1 MNKNNKGFDWYTSRQ
16 RFSIRKFHFGAASI
30 LLGVSLVLGTGTK
43 VSASEEILVSPL
55 GQEVVVSEGRSD
67 GLPLSEE
74 VSPET
79 SSIFPVSEDV
89 KEEVVTDQIQP
100 ADVLQSEEVQ
110 SDPNHPVEEEVL
122 SRQAVISYTV
132 RYIDPTNEV
141 ISSETLSIELT
152 TVDQQASYSLV
163 VAPTLPEGYRLVV
176 DQDAQQTVDILEGV
190 ENLITFRI
198 EKIDSGSTELTEEVA
213 PSQEFTVS
221 QPSSA
226 SVEGKAEETVVVEE
240 AVKTEVSV
248 PISPSLTELSKEFVE
263 PVNERTVHIPY
274 KVVQTDVE
282 TGEEKKLGQVGYV
295 SVTTTD
301 EVAKT
306 EVTVTADKLDSGY
319 RLADGQPNVITKVV
333 AENETNILSFAVTR
347 KKDEKDNPLTETTV
361 AASGDAEGTSGF
373 RAIPGENRTAFSG
386 NQNFKNYQG
395 FSREKLL
402 NQITWIDFSDASTIS
417 GTGTA
422 PNQADNNKLAPSLRI
437 GTKFKK
443 VIAPGYEVT
452 LEVIGL
458 KPFEATEIYKERIAG
473 TDREQ
478 YFNANRKNHVI
489 ATGERAEIIAVKQ
502 DKTWSQAAR
511 QGLNFGEKA
520 VTLQSHKDG
529 GNVGVIFR
537 GSATYL
543 GNSVPINFVLMES
556 EEAKREELV
565 IFTTNG
571 ENFELLGELSNNLTL
586 SSYSPVTTGY
596 FHDTNRFENV
606 TFPNNWA
613 ARFNAVD
620 YVNVGTPESIATAG
634 QTLSEGSMTIVD
646 GLGTK
651 VFGPVTNRMKSKVSP
666 NEEYSTPI
674 VLTKNAS
681 EVGMFITSLGRQSAM
696 IGVMVYD
703 EGDAPASY
711 GEGKHAL
718 NLNVADKN
726 PFLGTVMADLDFVPE
741 AIPADAAPW
750 YRDELINQW
759 DEGPIQLLGAS
770 NAAKNNNNYT
780 LHHSS
785 NGSYELKLQASAN
798 GNPKAHMQGWID
810 FNNNGIFD
818 EGEASGVVE
827 VTSANTYT
835 LNFTGIPQITDTDLT
850 KLGVRVRIAVDRN
863 DILTP
868 HLTALSG
875 EVEDF
880 QVQLTHP
887 PRGTKKETSAS
898 QGETQRA
905 TVEFFAYGRNAYEST
920 AAKIDETIPPSI
932 VKEDGQLVQDSEL
945 VDGYYVVP
953 GEGRYKITAN
963 GKNVDVEFIPEVNF
977 VTKRTDGSIVKQA
990 KGITIRRTGTVVD
1003 KAGTAAYTTG
1013 WTATTDVHGIA
1024 NISEQTNTMDG
1035 RYIPHVVAVV
1045 PSGVDATS
1053 SAVQGAVQTG
1063 RPTFVPGTI
1072 STGAQV
1078 PMDPNTT
1085 KLLDDGSNPV
1095 DATTAYA
1102 MVNGVRT
1109 AVGEY
1114 RISSTDGTVTYT
1126 PNDEG
1131 KRYIGSLL
1139 PVTVQAKDVNG
1150 SAATATYT
1158 PTITPLSPSAVAAT
1172 SVGLQGKQ
1180 QTGRPTFTKGSAID
1194 GVGELVPSSLTLLD
1208 ASGQPATR
1216 VDVPNQ
1222 GSYVLNPDGS
1232 ITFTPLPDYYGSP
1245 TPVNVRQADSNGS
1258 TVVTTYSP
1266 IVIEVRPIADPD
1278 KTYGLK
1284 GAEQTSRS
1292 DYFTAG
1298 QIDLN
1303 GDKVYDPTT
1312 EVVALNPASRKLIN
1326 QQGQEVDSVQ
1336 VAGEGVYRLNGDGT
1350 ITFTPE
1356 PDFVG
1361 LANGV
1366 TITIADVNGTKVST
1380 TYVPKVIDVPEDEL
1394 KETVKRTIRYVYADS
1409 REASASVEKVLEYT
1423 RTATA
1428 DPLTG
1433 EISYSPWESTDND
1446 FPLVI
1451 SPVIPNYRASQDK
1464 VEKRTDV
1471 PAEAVDE
1478 TITIVY
1484 SELDKQLATFTYRVV
1499 DGPELAKEQEIGY
1512 SSAPIT
1518 YTTDAKIAEIIARGY
1533 ELVEDGFANEANK
1546 SFDTD
1551 TARVQNWDILFR
1563 PKTIVTTP
1571 DQPKTPGDQVDPSN
1585 PDSPRWEEVTK
1596 TITRTVSY
1604 KLNTV
1609 DGPEAPGTSSQT
1621 NTVTFERTG
1630 TYNFVSNQI
1639 TYTAWVAKDGDATLE
1654 GHPLPDVLGYTATK
1668 ATANDEEVLPLSTTR
1683 NKTVSHLDN
1692 NITEIVV
1699 YTPDAQLGKISFIN
1713 VTDPSQEVLVKEI
1726 PLTGKTG
1733 DKFTVD
1739 TAAIIDE
1746 FRQQG
1751 YEVSDISNY
1760 DKEGLFSPDPNSHDE
1775 FIYHLTER
1783 VVPVDPSNPPTPGTP
1798 VDPNNPDGPKWPDSV
1813 NGIVT
1818 KDEVKRTI
1826 SYVDEAGAPV
1836 SSIFEDTVSFT
1847 RTATVNLVTGAV
1859 NLGSWEAVN
1868 SDKELAGNPLPTI
1881 AGYSIKGA
1889 TSDSLVAE
1897 ATVTENPRTVEA
1909 EAPDIVEVVTYQKDK
1924 QEAIIRFVDVTNPQA
1939 RNELNTI
1946 TLSGKSSEEIGYDVT
1961 PLVNLYEKAGY
1972 QVSNKQAYSPAIL
1985 YDTEKDVTQEFIFEL
2000 VQKTTTTTPDN
2011 PQTPGTPVD
2020 PTNPDGP
2027 RWEEVT
2033 KTITRTVAYKLDTV
2047 DGQPAPT
2054 TETKTNSVTFERTGS
2069 YNHVTK
2075 QVTYTDWVAK
2085 DGDSTLE
2092 GQTLPL
2098 VTGYVAVT
2106 ATRNSQA
2113 VSPSA
2118 TAEAI
2123 EARATTDNVD
2133 EIVVYKALSSWT
2145 ITPPPGTDP
2154 VPPIPY
2160 GNHPTDPTKPADPTP
2175 TPAIPKVDGYV
2186 PVGPDGNELP
2196 KDPDGNYIPPV
2207 PTDPTQPTVITYKAL
2222 EQKAVIQYLEEG
2234 SNKVLSPAD
2243 EVKGKSGEP
2252 IDYSTAETIALI
2264 EERGYELVQDNFP
2277 TNATYDRDTTSP
2289 QVYTVVFREK
2299 VVTTTPDNPQ
2309 TPGTPVD
2316 PNNPDGPRW
2325 EEVTKTITRTV
2336 AYKLDT
2342 VDGQPAPTTET
2353 KTNSVTFERTGS
2365 YNHVTKQVTYTDWV
2379 AKDGD
2384 STLEGQ
2390 TLPLVTGYVA
2400 VTATRNSQAV
2410 SPSATAEAI
2419 EASATTDNVDE
2430 IVVYKALS
2438 SWTITPPPGT
2448 DPVPPIPYDNHPTD
2462 PTKPA
2467 DPTPTPAIPKVDGYV
2482 PVGPDGNELPK
2493 DPDGNYIP
2501 PVPTDPTQ
2509 PTVITYKAVEQKA
2522 VIQYLEE
2529 GSNKVLSPAD
2539 EVKGKSGEPIDYST
2553 AETIAL
2559 IEERGYELVQDNFP
2573 TNATYDR
2580 DTTSPQVYTVVFRE
2594 KVVTTTPDNPQ
2605 TPGTPVDPNNPD
2617 GPRWEEVTKT
2627 ITRTVAY
2634 KLDTV
2639 DGQPAPTTETKT
2651 NSVTF
2656 ERTGSYNHVT
2666 KQVTYTDWV
2675 AKDNDSTLEGQAL
2688 PLVTGYVA
2696 VTATRNSQTVTPSAT
2711 AEAIEASATT
2721 DNVDEIV
2728 VYKALSSW
2736 TITPPPG
2743 TDPVPPIPYD
2753 NHPTDP
2759 TKPADPTPTPAIPKV
2774 DGYVPVGPDGNELP
2788 KDPDGNY
2795 IPPVPTDPTQPTV
2808 ITYKAVEQKAVIQY
2822 LEEGSNKVLS
2832 PADEVKGKSG
2842 EPIDYSTAE
2851 TIALIEERGYE
2862 LVQDNFPTNAT
2873 FDRDTTSPQ
2882 VYTVVFREKVV
2893 TTTPDNPQ
2901 TPGTPVDPTNPDGP
2915 KWPDGLKESDLNQ
2928 TVTRTIKYQYED
2940 GSEAQPD
2947 VVETLTYKRT
2957 ATVNLVTKVVTYGNW
2972 TSIDDDFDKVDTPAI
2987 VGYTPDKASVAA
2999 VQDVPATAIDT
3010 EVTITYVKD
3019 GQKATITYQ
3028 DENDQQLGGI
3038 DEVTGKSGE
3047 PINYTTT
3054 ARITELTN
3062 QGYEVVT
3069 DGFTKEGGQVFDTD
3083 KDTPQTFTVIVK
3095 AKVVSIT
3102 PDTPQTPGTPVDPNN
3117 PDGPKWPDG
3126 LKESDLNK
3134 TVIRTILYKYENETS
3149 VLAED
3154 GSPRIVKQVV
3164 NFQRTAKVNI
3174 VTGSVTYGEW
3184 SESKTVPAVDSP
3196 VIKGYIT
3203 DTSVVPALTITAND
3217 NDQTITVVYRE
3228 IGSWIPNIPG
3238 QPVTPIPY
3246 PNHPTDPTKPGDEV
3260 PTLPHFPGFIP
3271 VGPDGVT
3278 PLPPVDPDDP
3288 SKGYELPPIPTD
3300 PGVDT
3305 PINYVPEAPK
3315 SSTVTVK
3322 YVDES
3327 GKDLLPPIVTEGKV
3341 GDSYT
3346 SEGKVIKG
3354 YLLKE
3359 VPSNATGTMVEGGT
3373 VVTYVYVPIG
3383 SWIPNIPGQ
3392 PVTPIPYPNHPTDPT
3407 KPGDEVPTL
3416 PHVPGF
3422 IPVGPD
3428 GVTPLPPVDPDDPSK
3443 GYELPPIPTDP
3454 GVDTPISYVPEAPK
3468 STMVTVKYMDES
3480 GKDLLPPIVT
3490 EGKVGDSYTSEGKV
3504 IKGYLLKEVPSNAT
3518 GTMVEGGTVVTYV
3531 YVPIGSWIPN
3541 IPGQPVTPIPY
3552 PNHPTD
3558 PTKPGD
3564 EVPTLP
3570 HVPGFIPV
3578 GPDGVPP
3585 LPPVDPDDPS
3595 KGYELP
3601 PIPTD
3606 PGVDTPINY
3615 VPEVPKSTTVTV
3627 KYVDESGK
3635 DLLPPVVTEGKV
3647 GDSYTSEGKV
3657 IKGYLLKEVP
3667 SNGTGTM
3674 VEGGTVVT
3682 YVYVP
3687 IGSWVPNIPGQP
3699 VTPIPYPNHPT
3710 DPTKPGDEV
3719 PTLPHVPGF
3728 IPVGPDGVTPLP
3740 PVDPDDPSKGYEL
3753 PPIPTDPGVDT
3764 PINYVPE
3771 APKSTTVT
3779 VKYVDESGKELI
3791 PSTQLEGKVGDSY
3804 TSEGKVIKGYLLKEV
3819 PSNAT
3824 GTMVEGG
3831 TVVTYVY
3838 VPIGSWV
3845 PNIPGQPVTPIPYPN
3860 HPTDPTKPGNEVP
3873 TLPHVPG
3880 FIPVGPDGVTPLPPV
3895 DPDDPNKGYELPPIP
3910 TDPGVDTPINYV
3922 PEAPKSTT
3930 VTVKY
3935 VDESGKE
3942 LIPSTQLEG
3951 KVGDSYTS
3959 EGKVIKGYLLKEV
3972 PSNATGTMVE
3982 GGTVVTYVY
3991 VPIGSWVPN
4000 IPGQPV
4006 TPIPYPN
4013 HPTDPTKPRDE
4024 VPTLPHVPGFIP
4036 VGPDGVTPL
4045 RPVDPED
4052 PSKGYELP
4060 PIPTDPG
4067 VDTPISYVPE
4077 APKST
4082 TVTVKYVDE
4091 SGKELI
4097 PSTQLEGKV
4106 GDSYTSEGKVIK
4118 GYLLKEVPSNATGTM
4133 VEGGTVVTYV
4143 YVPIGSWVPN
4153 IPGQPVTP
4161 IPYPNHPT
4169 DPTKPGDE
4177 VPTLPHVPG
4186 FIPVGPDGVTPLP
4199 PVDPDDPSKG
4209 YELPPIPTDPGVDT
4223 PITYV
4228 PEVPKVIAK
4237 PSPPK
4242 ASPIVPSVV
4251 QHATKSEA
4259 LPNTGEVDSS
4269 VLSLLGLSMLT
4280 ATKIGLKKRRVD

>member
-1 MNKNNKGFDWYTSRQ
+1 MSNKPNRRNRGFDWYSLRQ
-16 RFSIRKFHFGAASI
+16 RFSIRKYHFGAASVF
-30 LLGVSLVLGTGTK
+30 LGVAIASLATGPL
-43 VSASEEILVSPL
+43 AQAEEIDLSTQPAVEVPVPETPPAELPVEVPEVPVVESLPSPEPEASVL
-55 GQEVVVSEGRSD
+55 EAPVAPAEVVPEVTAEPVAPEAPAAPEVEVPVERQAGIVYHASYV
-67 GLPLSEE
+67 EE
-74 VSPET
+74 T
-79 SSIFPVSEDV
+79 T
-89 KEEVVTDQIQP
+89 KEEVGKGKP
-100 ADVLQSEEVQ
+100 
-110 SDPNHPVEEEVL
+110 
-122 SRQAVISYTV
+122 QATI
-132 RYIDPTNEV
+132 
-141 ISSETLSIELT
+141 
-152 TVDQQASYSLV
+152 
-163 VAPTLPEGYRLVV
+163 
-176 DQDAQQTVDILEGV
+176 
-190 ENLITFRI
+190 
-198 EKIDSGSTELTEEVA
+198 
-213 PSQEFTVS
+213 
-221 QPSSA
+221 
-226 SVEGKAEETVVVEE
+226 
-240 AVKTEVSV
+240 
-248 PISPSLTELSKEFVE
+248 
-263 PVNERTVHIPY
+263 
-274 KVVQTDVE
+274 
-282 TGEEKKLGQVGYV
+282 
-295 SVTTTD
+295 VTTT
-301 EVAKT
+301 EEKASA
-306 EVTVTADKLDSGY
+306 EVTVTADYLPKGY
-319 RLADGQPNVITKVV
+319 ELSDPAKTNVTATVHEGQANPVAFSVRPVAVPETKVV
-333 AENETNILSFAVTR
+333 
-347 KKDEKDNPLTETTV
+347 TEGYT
-361 AASGDAEGTSGF
+361 GF

-395 FSREKLL
+395 FSRDKLL

-437 GTKFKK
+437 GTKYKK

-478 YFNANRKNHVI
+478 YFNANRKNHII
-489 ATGERAEIIAVKQ
+489 ATGEQAEIIAVKQ
-502 DKTWSQAAR
+502 DQTWSQAAR

-520 VTLQSHKDG
+520 VTLQSNKDG

-543 GNSVPINFVLMES
+543 GKSVPINFVMMES

-634 QTLSEGSMTIVD
+634 QTISEGSMTIVD

-674 VLTKNAS
+674 LLTKNAS

-770 NAAKNNNNYT
+770 DAAKNNNNYT

-818 EGEASGVVE
+818 DGEASGVVE
-827 VTSANTYT
+827 VTSAKTYT

-905 TVEFFAYGRNAYEST
+905 TVEFFAYGKNAYEST

-977 VTKRTDGSIVKQA
+977 VTKRKDGSIVKQA

-1045 PSGVDATS
+1045 PSGIDATS

-1085 KLLDDGSNPV
+1085 KLLDDSSNPV

-1180 QTGRPTFTKGSAID
+1180 QTGRPTFAKGTTID

-1222 GSYVLNPDGS
+1222 GSYVLKPDGS

-1266 IVIEVRPIADPD
+1266 NVIEVRPIADPD

-1292 DYFTAG
+1292 DFFTAG

-1303 GDKVYDPTT
+1303 GDKRYDQAT

-1326 QQGQEVDSVQ
+1326 QQGQEVDRVQ
-1336 VAGEGVYRLNGDGT
+1336 VAGEGEYLLNGDGT

-1394 KETVKRTIRYVYADS
+1394 RETVTRTIHYVYADGS
-1409 REASASVEKVLEYT
+1409 EASSSVEKVLEYT

-1428 DPLTG
+1428 NPLTG
-1433 EISYSPWESTDND
+1433 EISYSPWVSTDND
-1446 FPLVI
+1446 FPLVT
-1451 SPVIPNYRASQDK
+1451 SPDIPNYTASQDK
-1464 VEKRTDV
+1464 VEERRDV

-1484 SELDKQLATFTYRVV
+1484 RDDRQLATFTYRVV
-1499 DGPELAKEQEIGY
+1499 DGPELAKDQEIGY
-1512 SSAPIT
+1512 SSKPIT
-1518 YTTDAKIAEIIARGY
+1518 YTTAAKIAEIIARGY

-1639 TYTAWVAKDGDATLE
+1639 TYTNWVAKDGDATLE
-1654 GHPLPDVLGYTATK
+1654 GHALPDVLGYTATK

-1683 NKTVSHLDN
+1683 NKTVTHLDN

-1713 VTDPSQEVLVKEI
+1713 VTDPSQEVLVREI

-1739 TAAIIDE
+1739 TAAIIEE

-1775 FIYHLTER
+1775 FVYHLTER
-1783 VVPVDPSNPPTPGTP
+1783 VVPYDPE
-1798 VDPNNPDGPKWPDSV
+1798 NPDPTIPKWPDSV
-1813 NGIVT
+1813 KGIVT

-1826 SYVDEAGAPV
+1826 SYVDEAGAPL
-1836 SSIFEDTVSFT
+1836 SPAFEDTVSFT
-1847 RTATVNLVTGAV
+1847 RTATVNLITGAV

-1972 QVSNKQAYSPAIL
+1972 QVTNKHSYSPATL
-1985 YDTEKDVTQEFIFEL
+1985 YDTEKDVPQEFIFEL
-2000 VQKTTTTTPDN
+2000 VQKTTTTTPDT

-2027 RWEEVT
+2027 RWEEVTKTITRTVAYKLDTVNGQPAPTTETKTNSVTFERTGSYNHVTKQVTYTDWVAKDGDSTLEGQTLPLVTGYVAVTATRNNQAVSPSATAEAIEASATTDNVDEIVVYKALSSWTITPPPGTDPVPPIPYDNHPTDPTRPADPTPTPAIPKVDGYVPVGPDGNELPKDPDGNYIPPVPTDPTQPTVITYKALEQKAVIKYLEEGSNKVLSPADEVTGLADQPIVYSTADTIALIEERGYELVQDNFPTNATFDRDTTSPQVYTVVFREKVVTTTPDTPQTPGTPVDPTNPDGPKWEEVT

-2106 ATRNSQA
+2106 ATRNNQA

-2123 EARATTDNVD
+2123 EASATTDNVD

-2160 GNHPTDPTKPADPTP
+2160 DNHPTDPTRPADPTP

-2243 EVKGKSGEP
+2243 EVTGLADQP
-2252 IDYSTAETIALI
+2252 IVYSTADTIALI
-2264 EERGYELVQDNFP
+2264 
-2277 TNATYDRDTTSP
+2277 
-2289 QVYTVVFREK
+2289 K
-2299 VVTTTPDNPQ
+2299 
-2309 TPGTPVD
+2309 
-2316 PNNPDGPRW
+2316 
-2325 EEVTKTITRTV
+2325 
-2336 AYKLDT
+2336 
-2342 VDGQPAPTTET
+2342 
-2353 KTNSVTFERTGS
+2353 
-2365 YNHVTKQVTYTDWV
+2365 
-2379 AKDGD
+2379 
-2384 STLEGQ
+2384 
-2390 TLPLVTGYVA
+2390 
-2400 VTATRNSQAV
+2400 
-2410 SPSATAEAI
+2410 
-2419 EASATTDNVDE
+2419 
-2430 IVVYKALS
+2430 
-2438 SWTITPPPGT
+2438 
-2448 DPVPPIPYDNHPTD
+2448 
-2462 PTKPA
+2462 
-2467 DPTPTPAIPKVDGYV
+2467 
-2482 PVGPDGNELPK
+2482 
-2493 DPDGNYIP
+2493 
-2501 PVPTDPTQ
+2501 
-2509 PTVITYKAVEQKA
+2509 
-2522 VIQYLEE
+2522 
-2529 GSNKVLSPAD
+2529 
-2539 EVKGKSGEPIDYST
+2539 
-2553 AETIAL
+2553 
-2559 IEERGYELVQDNFP
+2559 
-2573 TNATYDR
+2573 
-2580 DTTSPQVYTVVFRE
+2580 
-2594 KVVTTTPDNPQ
+2594 
-2605 TPGTPVDPNNPD
+2605 
-2617 GPRWEEVTKT
+2617 
-2627 ITRTVAY
+2627 
-2634 KLDTV
+2634 
-2639 DGQPAPTTETKT
+2639 
-2651 NSVTF
+2651 
-2656 ERTGSYNHVT
+2656 
-2666 KQVTYTDWV
+2666 
-2675 AKDNDSTLEGQAL
+2675 
-2688 PLVTGYVA
+2688 
-2696 VTATRNSQTVTPSAT
+2696 
-2711 AEAIEASATT
+2711 
-2721 DNVDEIV
+2721 
-2728 VYKALSSW
+2728 
-2736 TITPPPG
+2736 
-2743 TDPVPPIPYD
+2743 
-2753 NHPTDP
+2753 
-2759 TKPADPTPTPAIPKV
+2759 
-2774 DGYVPVGPDGNELP
+2774 
-2788 KDPDGNY
+2788 
-2795 IPPVPTDPTQPTV
+2795 
-2808 ITYKAVEQKAVIQY
+2808 
-2822 LEEGSNKVLS
+2822 
-2832 PADEVKGKSG
+2832 
-2842 EPIDYSTAE
+2842 
-2851 TIALIEERGYE
+2851 ERGYE

-2901 TPGTPVDPTNPDGP
+2901 TPGTPVDP
-2915 KWPDGLKESDLNQ
+2915 
-2928 TVTRTIKYQYED
+2928 
-2940 GSEAQPD
+2940 
-2947 VVETLTYKRT
+2947 
-2957 ATVNLVTKVVTYGNW
+2957 
-2972 TSIDDDFDKVDTPAI
+2972 
-2987 VGYTPDKASVAA
+2987 
-2999 VQDVPATAIDT
+2999 
-3010 EVTITYVKD
+3010 
-3019 GQKATITYQ
+3019 
-3028 DENDQQLGGI
+3028 
-3038 DEVTGKSGE
+3038 
-3047 PINYTTT
+3047 
-3054 ARITELTN
+3054 
-3062 QGYEVVT
+3062 
-3069 DGFTKEGGQVFDTD
+3069 
-3083 KDTPQTFTVIVK
+3083 
-3095 AKVVSIT
+3095 
-3102 PDTPQTPGTPVDPNN
+3102 NN
-3117 PDGPKWPDG
+3117 PDGPKWEDV
-3126 LKESDLNK
+3126 S
-3134 TVIRTILYKYENETS
+3134 RTIT
-3149 VLAED
+3149 
-3154 GSPRIVKQVV
+3154 R
-3164 NFQRTAKVNI
+3164 KV
-3174 VTGSVTYGEW
+3174 
-3184 SESKTVPAVDSP
+3184 
-3196 VIKGYIT
+3196 
-3203 DTSVVPALTITAND
+3203 
-3217 NDQTITVVYRE
+3217 
-3228 IGSWIPNIPG
+3228 
-3238 QPVTPIPY
+3238 
-3246 PNHPTDPTKPGDEV
+3246 
-3260 PTLPHFPGFIP
+3260 
-3271 VGPDGVT
+3271 
-3278 PLPPVDPDDP
+3278 
-3288 SKGYELPPIPTD
+3288 
-3300 PGVDT
+3300 
-3305 PINYVPEAPK
+3305 
-3315 SSTVTVK
+3315 
-3322 YVDES
+3322 
-3327 GKDLLPPIVTEGKV
+3327 
-3341 GDSYT
+3341 
-3346 SEGKVIKG
+3346 
-3354 YLLKE
+3354 
-3359 VPSNATGTMVEGGT
+3359 
-3373 VVTYVYVPIG
+3373 
-3383 SWIPNIPGQ
+3383 
-3392 PVTPIPYPNHPTDPT
+3392 
-3407 KPGDEVPTL
+3407 
-3416 PHVPGF
+3416 
-3422 IPVGPD
+3422 
-3428 GVTPLPPVDPDDPSK
+3428 
-3443 GYELPPIPTDP
+3443 
-3454 GVDTPISYVPEAPK
+3454 SYVVESPE
-3468 STMVTVKYMDES
+3468 
-3480 GKDLLPPIVT
+3480 G
-3490 EGKVGDSYTSEGKV
+3490 
-3504 IKGYLLKEVPSNAT
+3504 
-3518 GTMVEGGTVVTYV
+3518 
-3531 YVPIGSWIPN
+3531 
-3541 IPGQPVTPIPY
+3541 
-3552 PNHPTD
+3552 
-3558 PTKPGD
+3558 
-3564 EVPTLP
+3564 
-3570 HVPGFIPV
+3570 
-3578 GPDGVPP
+3578 
-3585 LPPVDPDDPS
+3585 
-3595 KGYELP
+3595 
-3601 PIPTD
+3601 
-3606 PGVDTPINY
+3606 
-3615 VPEVPKSTTVTV
+3615 
-3627 KYVDESGK
+3627 
-3635 DLLPPVVTEGKV
+3635 
-3647 GDSYTSEGKV
+3647 
-3657 IKGYLLKEVP
+3657 
-3667 SNGTGTM
+3667 
-3674 VEGGTVVT
+3674 
-3682 YVYVP
+3682 
-3687 IGSWVPNIPGQP
+3687 
-3699 VTPIPYPNHPT
+3699 
-3710 DPTKPGDEV
+3710 
-3719 PTLPHVPGF
+3719 
-3728 IPVGPDGVTPLP
+3728 
-3740 PVDPDDPSKGYEL
+3740 
-3753 PPIPTDPGVDT
+3753 
-3764 PINYVPE
+3764 
-3771 APKSTTVT
+3771 
-3779 VKYVDESGKELI
+3779 
-3791 PSTQLEGKVGDSY
+3791 
-3804 TSEGKVIKGYLLKEV
+3804 
-3819 PSNAT
+3819 
-3824 GTMVEGG
+3824 
-3831 TVVTYVY
+3831 
-3838 VPIGSWV
+3838 
-3845 PNIPGQPVTPIPYPN
+3845 
-3860 HPTDPTKPGNEVP
+3860 
-3873 TLPHVPG
+3873 
-3880 FIPVGPDGVTPLPPV
+3880 
-3895 DPDDPNKGYELPPIP
+3895 
-3910 TDPGVDTPINYV
+3910 
-3922 PEAPKSTT
+3922 
-3930 VTVKY
+3930 
-3935 VDESGKE
+3935 
-3942 LIPSTQLEG
+3942 
-3951 KVGDSYTS
+3951 
-3959 EGKVIKGYLLKEV
+3959 
-3972 PSNATGTMVE
+3972 
-3982 GGTVVTYVY
+3982 
-3991 VPIGSWVPN
+3991 
-4000 IPGQPV
+4000 
-4006 TPIPYPN
+4006 
-4013 HPTDPTKPRDE
+4013 
-4024 VPTLPHVPGFIP
+4024 
-4036 VGPDGVTPL
+4036 
-4045 RPVDPED
+4045 
-4052 PSKGYELP
+4052 
-4060 PIPTDPG
+4060 
-4067 VDTPISYVPE
+4067 
-4077 APKST
+4077 
-4082 TVTVKYVDE
+4082 
-4091 SGKELI
+4091 
-4097 PSTQLEGKV
+4097 
-4106 GDSYTSEGKVIK
+4106 
-4118 GYLLKEVPSNATGTM
+4118 
-4133 VEGGTVVTYV
+4133 
-4143 YVPIGSWVPN
+4143 
-4153 IPGQPVTP
+4153 
-4161 IPYPNHPT
+4161 
-4169 DPTKPGDE
+4169 
-4177 VPTLPHVPG
+4177 
-4186 FIPVGPDGVTPLP
+4186 
-4199 PVDPDDPSKG
+4199 
-4209 YELPPIPTDPGVDT
+4209 
-4223 PITYV
+4223 
-4228 PEVPKVIAK
+4228 
-4237 PSPPK
+4237 
-4242 ASPIVPSVV
+4242 
-4251 QHATKSEA
+4251 
-4259 LPNTGEVDSS
+4259 
-4269 VLSLLGLSMLT
+4269 
-4280 ATKIGLKKRRVD
+4280 

>member
-1 MNKNNKGFDWYTSRQ
+1 MSNKPNRRNRGFDWYSLRQ
-16 RFSIRKFHFGAASI
+16 RFSIRKYHFGAASV
-30 LLGVSLVLGTGTK
+30 LLGAAIASLATGPL
-43 VSASEEILVSPL
+43 AQAEEIDLSTQPAVEVPVPETPPAELPVEVPEVPVVESLPSPEPEAPVL
-55 GQEVVVSEGRSD
+55 EAPVAPAEVVPEVTAEPVAPEAPAAPEVEVPVERQAGIVYHASYV
-67 GLPLSEE
+67 EE
-74 VSPET
+74 T
-79 SSIFPVSEDV
+79 T
-89 KEEVVTDQIQP
+89 KEEVGKGKP
-100 ADVLQSEEVQ
+100 
-110 SDPNHPVEEEVL
+110 
-122 SRQAVISYTV
+122 QATI
-132 RYIDPTNEV
+132 
-141 ISSETLSIELT
+141 
-152 TVDQQASYSLV
+152 
-163 VAPTLPEGYRLVV
+163 
-176 DQDAQQTVDILEGV
+176 
-190 ENLITFRI
+190 
-198 EKIDSGSTELTEEVA
+198 
-213 PSQEFTVS
+213 
-221 QPSSA
+221 
-226 SVEGKAEETVVVEE
+226 
-240 AVKTEVSV
+240 
-248 PISPSLTELSKEFVE
+248 
-263 PVNERTVHIPY
+263 
-274 KVVQTDVE
+274 
-282 TGEEKKLGQVGYV
+282 
-295 SVTTTD
+295 VTTT
-301 EVAKT
+301 EEKASA
-306 EVTVTADKLDSGY
+306 EVTVTADYLPKGY
-319 RLADGQPNVITKVV
+319 ELSDPAKTNVTATVHEGQANPVAFSVRPVAVPETKVV
-333 AENETNILSFAVTR
+333 
-347 KKDEKDNPLTETTV
+347 TEGYTGFGAIV
-361 AASGDAEGTSGF
+361 PPAANGQVDQPTDGGNAEGTSGF

-395 FSREKLL
+395 FSRDKLL

-437 GTKFKK
+437 GTKYKK

-452 LEVIGL
+452 LEVIDL

-478 YFNANRKNHVI
+478 YFDANRKNHI
-489 ATGERAEIIAVKQ
+489 IRTGEQAEIIAVKQ
-502 DKTWSQAAR
+502 DPTWSQAAR

-651 VFGPVTNRMKSKVSP
+651 VFGPVTNRMKSNVSP

-674 VLTKNAS
+674 LLTKNAS
-681 EVGMFITSLGRQSAM
+681 EVGMFITSMGRQSAM

-770 NAAKNNNNYT
+770 DAAKNNNNYT
-780 LHHSS
+780 LHHST

-827 VTSANTYT
+827 VTSAKTYT

-887 PRGTKKETSAS
+887 PRGTKKETTAS

-932 VKEDGQLVQDSEL
+932 VKENGQLVQDSEL

-963 GKNVDVEFIPEVNF
+963 GKNVDVEFIPEENF

-1085 KLLDDGSNPV
+1085 KLLDDSSNPV

-1172 SVGLQGKQ
+1172 SVGLQGKE
-1180 QTGRPTFTKGSAID
+1180 QTGRPTFAKGTSID

-1232 ITFTPLPDYYGSP
+1232 ITFTPLPNYYGSP

-1266 IVIEVRPIADPD
+1266 NVIEVRPIADPD

-1292 DYFTAG
+1292 DFFTAG
-1298 QIDLN
+1298 QIDLDGN
-1303 GDKVYDPTT
+1303 KVYDPAT
-1312 EVVALNPASRKLIN
+1312 EVVALNPDSRKLIN
-1326 QQGQEVDSVQ
+1326 QQGQEVDRVQ
-1336 VAGEGVYRLNGDGT
+1336 VAGEGVYRLNDDGT

-1394 KETVKRTIRYVYADS
+1394 RETVKRTIRYVYADGS
-1409 REASASVEKVLEYT
+1409 EASSSVEKVLQYT

-1428 DPLTG
+1428 NPLTG

-1446 FPLVI
+1446 FPLVT
-1451 SPVIPNYRASQDK
+1451 SPDIPNYTASQDK
-1464 VEKRTDV
+1464 VAERTDV

-1484 SELDKQLATFTYRVV
+1484 REHDKQLATFTYRVV
-1499 DGPELAKEQEIGY
+1499 DGPELAKDQEIGY

-1518 YTTDAKIAEIIARGY
+1518 YTTAAKIAEIIARGY

-1563 PKTIVTTP
+1563 PKTTVTTP

-1639 TYTAWVAKDGDATLE
+1639 TYTNWVAKDGDAILE
-1654 GHPLPDVLGYTATK
+1654 GHALPDVLGYTATK

-1683 NKTVSHLDN
+1683 NKTVTHLDN

-1739 TAAIIDE
+1739 TATIIEE

-1783 VVPVDPSNPPTPGTP
+1783 VVPYDPE
-1798 VDPNNPDGPKWPDSV
+1798 NPDPTIPKWPDSV
-1813 NGIVT
+1813 KGIVT

-1826 SYVDEAGAPV
+1826 SYVDEAGAPLSPV
-1836 SSIFEDTVSFT
+1836 FEDTVSFT
-1847 RTATVNLVTGAV
+1847 RTATVNLITGAV
-1859 NLGSWEAVN
+1859 TYGPWQAVD
-1868 SDKELAGNPLPTI
+1868 SDKELAGNPLPSL
-1881 AGYSIKGA
+1881 AGYSVKRT
-1889 TSDSLVAE
+1889 TSDAVEVE
-1897 ATVTENPRTVEA
+1897 ASVTETPRLVEA
-1909 EAPDIVEVVTYQKDK
+1909 EAADIVEVVTYQKDR
-1924 QEAIIRFVDVTNPQA
+1924 QEAIIRFVDMTNPQA
-1939 RNELNTI
+1939 KKELNTI
-1946 TLSGKSSEEIGYDVT
+1946 SLSGKSSEEIGYDVT
-1961 PLVNLYEKAGY
+1961 PLVNSYEASGY
-1972 QVSNKQAYSPAIL
+1972 LVSNKHSYAPTTP
-1985 YDTEKDVTQEFIFEL
+1985 YDTDKDVPQEFVFEL
-2000 VQKTTTTTPDN
+2000 VQKTTPSTPDN

-2020 PTNPDGP
+2020 PTNPNGP

-2047 DGQPAPT
+2047 DGQPVPN
-2054 TETKTNSVTFERTGS
+2054 TESKTNSVTFERTGS

-2092 GQTLPL
+2092 GQTLPF
-2098 VTGYVAVT
+2098 VTGYVATT
-2106 ATRNSQA
+2106 ATRNGQP
-2113 VSPSA
+2113 VTPGA
-2118 TAEAI
+2118 TAEVI
-2123 EARATTDNVD
+2123 EATATTDNVD
-2133 EIVVYKALSSWT
+2133 EIVVYKALGSWT

-2160 GNHPTDPTKPADPTP
+2160 PNHPTDPTKPGDPTP

-2207 PTDPTQPTVITYKAL
+2207 PTDPTQPTIITYKAL

-2234 SNKVLSPAD
+2234 TNKVLSPAD
-2243 EVKGKSGEP
+2243 EVTGLADQP
-2252 IDYSTAETIALI
+2252 IVYSTAETIALI

-2509 PTVITYKAVEQKA
+2509 PTVITYKALEQKA

-2539 EVKGKSGEPIDYST
+2539 EVTGLADQPIVYST
-2553 AETIAL
+2553 ADTIAL

-2617 GPRWEEVTKT
+2617 GPKWEDVSRT
-2627 ITRTVAY
+2627 ITRKVSYVVESPEGETV
-2634 KLDTV
+2634 T
-2639 DGQPAPTTETKT
+2639 APEGKTTT
-2651 NSVTF
+2651 VTF
-2656 ERTGSYNHVT
+2656 ERTGSYNFVT
-2666 KQVTYTDWV
+2666 KQVTYTDWE
-2675 AKDNDSTLEGQAL
+2675 AKDGDAVLEGNPL
-2688 PLVTGYVA
+2688 PVIDGYVA
-2696 VTATRNSQTVTPSAT
+2696 IAATKNGDKVEASTTAEDVTATET
-2711 AEAIEASATT
+2711 TT
-2721 DNVDEIV
+2721 DISEV
-2728 VYKALSSW
+2728 VTYKKLSSW
-2736 TITPPPG
+2736 TVTPPPG
-2743 TDPVPPIPYD
+2743 NDPVPDIPYEND
-2753 NHPTDP
+2753 PNDP
-2759 TKPADPTPTPAIPKV
+2759 TKPADPKPTRPNEEDPNNPIPTV
-2774 DGYVPVGPDGNELP
+2774 PDYPGYVPVDPDGNELP

-2795 IPPVPTDPTQPTV
+2795 IPPKPTDPTKPTE
-2808 ITYKAVEQKAVIQY
+2808 ITYKPVAQKASITFV
-2822 LEEGSNKVLS
+2822 NKTNPVAPVELTTI
-2832 PADEVKGKSG
+2832 PLTGKSG
-2842 EPIDYSTAE
+2842 DQFGYDPTPLVKDYEMA
-2851 TIALIEERGYE
+2851 GY
-2862 LVQDNFPTNAT
+2862 
-2873 FDRDTTSPQ
+2873 
-2882 VYTVVFREKVV
+2882 VV
-2893 TTTPDNPQ
+2893 TNENDYAATKTYSDDPEHHDSFVFSIVEKTATIVPEDPNSPDDPNNPN
-2901 TPGTPVDPTNPDGP
+2901 PGDPVDPNNPDGP
-2915 KWPDGLKESDLNQ
+2915 KWEDVSRTITRKVSYVVESPEGETVTAPEGKTTTVTFERTGSYNFVTKQVTYTDWEAKDGDAVLEGNPLPVIDGYVAIAATKNGDKVEASTTAEDVTATETTTDISEVVTYKKLSSWTVTPPPGNDPVPDIPYENDPNDPTKPADPKPTRPNEEDPNNPIPTVPDYPGYVPVDPDGNELPKDP
-2928 TVTRTIKYQYED
+2928 D
-2940 GSEAQPD
+2940 GNYIPPKPKDPSQP
-2947 VVETLTYKRT
+2947 TPITYKPVEQVGKISFVDV
-2957 ATVNLVTKVVTYGNW
+2957 TVPENPVTKVTIDLSGKTGDKLGMDVSSIVTMYENLGYIVTNK
-2972 TSIDDDFDKVDTPAI
+2972 DKYD
-2987 VGYTPDKASVAA
+2987 
-2999 VQDVPATAIDT
+2999 
-3010 EVTITYVKD
+3010 KD
-3019 GQKATITYQ
+3019 GTFGPDLKSNTFVYELVERTV
-3028 DENDQQLGGI
+3028 DI
-3038 DEVTGKSGE
+3038 DPDDPNTPTPKPGE
-3047 PINYTTT
+3047 
-3054 ARITELTN
+3054 
-3062 QGYEVVT
+3062 
-3069 DGFTKEGGQVFDTD
+3069 
-3083 KDTPQTFTVIVK
+3083 
-3095 AKVVSIT
+3095 
-3102 PDTPQTPGTPVDPNN
+3102 PVDPNN
-3117 PDGPKWPDG
+3117 PDGPKWPD
-3126 LKESDLNK
+3126 SVRDLV
-3134 TVIRTILYKYENETS
+3134 TTEEATRTISYEDTKGDTVFEEIKET
-3149 VLAED
+3149 
-3154 GSPRIVKQVV
+3154 KT
-3164 NFQRTAKVNI
+3164 FKRTAKVNI
-3174 VTGSVTYGEW
+3174 VTGAITYGDWSADQTFEKVTSPLKDNYLVDKLEVPASTVKAEDEDINEVVTYTLLGQWKPVVPPGTKPVPPVTYPRDPKDPTKPGTEVPTIPAIPGTIPVYPDPNNPGQTIPLEPSPDGGYELPPVPSKPGEDTVIEYVPNTV
-3184 SESKTVPAVDSP
+3184 SLTVKYVDDTGADLRPTESKEVKVGDDYTTTPQVIEGYYLTEIPANS
-3196 VIKGYIT
+3196 KGKVGAEGT
-3203 DTSVVPALTITAND
+3203 
-3217 NDQTITVVYRE
+3217 TVVYVYNKL
-3228 IGSWIPNIPG
+3228 GSWVPELPEG
-3238 QPVTPIPY
+3238 HDPVPPIPY
-3246 PNHPTDPTKPGDEV
+3246 PNHPTDPGKPGIPTGVV
-3260 PTLPHFPGFIP
+3260 PVVPGYIP
-3271 VGPDGVT
+3271 VGPDGKEL
-3278 PLPPVDPDDP
+3278 PKGPDGNYLPPVP
-3288 SKGYELPPIPTD
+3288 SKPGEDTVIKYIPQD
-3300 PGVDT
+3300 
-3305 PINYVPEAPK
+3305 A
-3315 SSTVTVK
+3315 SVTVR
-3322 YVDES
+3322 YVDDK
-3327 GKDLLPPIVTEGKV
+3327 GNDLIPSKSIPGKV
-3341 GDSYT
+3341 GDDYT
-3346 SEGKVIKG
+3346 TTPEIIKG

-3359 VPSNATGTMVEGGT
+3359 VPSNASGKIPAGGT
-3373 VVTYVYVPIG
+3373 SVVYTYVPIG
-3383 SWIPNIPGQ
+3383 SYVPNIPGQ
-3392 PVTPIPYPNHPTDPT
+3392 PSTPIPYPNHPTDPG
-3407 KPGDEVPTL
+3407 KPGTDLPSI
-3416 PHVPGF
+3416 PHVPGY
-3422 IPVGPD
+3422 IPVGPG
-3428 GVTPLPPVDPDDPSK
+3428 GVPLQPVDPSDPTK
-3443 GYELPPIPTDP
+3443 GYIAPPIP
-3454 GVDTPISYVPEAPK
+3454 G
-3468 STMVTVKYMDES
+3468 
-3480 GKDLLPPIVT
+3480 
-3490 EGKVGDSYTSEGKV
+3490 
-3504 IKGYLLKEVPSNAT
+3504 N
-3518 GTMVEGGTVVTYV
+3518 
-3531 YVPIGSWIPN
+3531 
-3541 IPGQPVTPIPY
+3541 PGQ
-3552 PNHPTD
+3552 
-3558 PTKPGD
+3558 
-3564 EVPTLP
+3564 
-3570 HVPGFIPV
+3570 
-3578 GPDGVPP
+3578 
-3585 LPPVDPDDPS
+3585 
-3595 KGYELP
+3595 
-3601 PIPTD
+3601 
-3606 PGVDTPINY
+3606 DTPINY
-3615 VPEVPKSTTVTV
+3615 IPSPPARPSRPIVVTPVKPETPVEPEVPTT
-3627 KYVDESGK
+3627 
-3635 DLLPPVVTEGKV
+3635 PA
-3647 GDSYTSEGKV
+3647 
-3657 IKGYLLKEVP
+3657 
-3667 SNGTGTM
+3667 
-3674 VEGGTVVT
+3674 
-3682 YVYVP
+3682 
-3687 IGSWVPNIPGQP
+3687 Q
-3699 VTPIPYPNHPT
+3699 
-3710 DPTKPGDEV
+3710 
-3719 PTLPHVPGF
+3719 
-3728 IPVGPDGVTPLP
+3728 
-3740 PVDPDDPSKGYEL
+3740 
-3753 PPIPTDPGVDT
+3753 
-3764 PINYVPE
+3764 
-3771 APKSTTVT
+3771 
-3779 VKYVDESGKELI
+3779 
-3791 PSTQLEGKVGDSY
+3791 
-3804 TSEGKVIKGYLLKEV
+3804 
-3819 PSNAT
+3819 
-3824 GTMVEGG
+3824 
-3831 TVVTYVY
+3831 
-3838 VPIGSWV
+3838 
-3845 PNIPGQPVTPIPYPN
+3845 
-3860 HPTDPTKPGNEVP
+3860 
-3873 TLPHVPG
+3873 
-3880 FIPVGPDGVTPLPPV
+3880 
-3895 DPDDPNKGYELPPIP
+3895 
-3910 TDPGVDTPINYV
+3910 
-3922 PEAPKSTT
+3922 
-3930 VTVKY
+3930 
-3935 VDESGKE
+3935 
-3942 LIPSTQLEG
+3942 
-3951 KVGDSYTS
+3951 
-3959 EGKVIKGYLLKEV
+3959 
-3972 PSNATGTMVE
+3972 
-3982 GGTVVTYVY
+3982 
-3991 VPIGSWVPN
+3991 
-4000 IPGQPV
+4000 
-4006 TPIPYPN
+4006 
-4013 HPTDPTKPRDE
+4013 
-4024 VPTLPHVPGFIP
+4024 
-4036 VGPDGVTPL
+4036 
-4045 RPVDPED
+4045 
-4052 PSKGYELP
+4052 
-4060 PIPTDPG
+4060 
-4067 VDTPISYVPE
+4067 
-4077 APKST
+4077 
-4082 TVTVKYVDE
+4082 
-4091 SGKELI
+4091 
-4097 PSTQLEGKV
+4097 
-4106 GDSYTSEGKVIK
+4106 
-4118 GYLLKEVPSNATGTM
+4118 
-4133 VEGGTVVTYV
+4133 
-4143 YVPIGSWVPN
+4143 
-4153 IPGQPVTP
+4153 
-4161 IPYPNHPT
+4161 
-4169 DPTKPGDE
+4169 
-4177 VPTLPHVPG
+4177 
-4186 FIPVGPDGVTPLP
+4186 
-4199 PVDPDDPSKG
+4199 
-4209 YELPPIPTDPGVDT
+4209 
-4223 PITYV
+4223 
-4228 PEVPKVIAK
+4228 
-4237 PSPPK
+4237 PSPAGPAQP
-4242 ASPIVPSVV
+4242 ASPGTA
-4251 QHATKSEA
+4251 Q
-4259 LPNTGEVDSS
+4259 LPNTGTSDSHA
-4269 VLSLLGLSMLT
+4269 VTAIGASLFLAALAIAGT
-4280 ATKIGLKKRRVD
+4280 ARRREE

>member
-1 MNKNNKGFDWYTSRQ
+1 MYKNKKGFDWYTSRQ

-30 LLGVSLVLGTGTK
+30 LLGLTLAMT
-43 VSASEEILVSPL
+43 A
-55 GQEVVVSEGRSD
+55 GQEISAN
-67 GLPLSEE
+67 
-74 VSPET
+74 T
-79 SSIFPVSEDV
+79 SVSEDFGNLV
-89 KEEVVTDQIQP
+89 SEVVEADETENILSSQREVVISYIVDYIDESGQIISHQVYHHEQATAEVTATAVISMTAQVP
-100 ADVLQSEEVQ
+100 EGYVLSEGQSVSFLQTISEGAENRISFKVKLSTGVEEKVDNIEAIPQGEPLGNSNSLENAGTTETEVLGESSDRNENAEIANIEILGEDSERKENTEIANTKVLEEGIEGVVPSELVQEVPKNGVFEEVQ
-110 SDPNHPVEEEVL
+110 TSPRIANSNLVSTVNELPPLPMDLPAAKEVFE
-122 SRQAVISYTV
+122 QVISEATV
-132 RYIDPTNEV
+132 LASEGERLIASKEANNDNLKVAVAETNKV
-141 ISSETLSIELT
+141 IASSKEDLIASLESIESIHRQITSIRERVNLLAVELRKISPDGEI
-152 TVDQQASYSLV
+152 TVLLSSTSHIASG
-163 VAPTLPEGYRLVV
+163 AN
-176 DQDAQQTVDILEGV
+176 D
-190 ENLITFRI
+190 
-198 EKIDSGSTELTEEVA
+198 
-213 PSQEFTVS
+213 
-221 QPSSA
+221 
-226 SVEGKAEETVVVEE
+226 EETDGSDST
-240 AVKTEVSV
+240 A
-248 PISPSLTELSKEFVE
+248 
-263 PVNERTVHIPY
+263 Y
-274 KVVQTDVE
+274 
-282 TGEEKKLGQVGYV
+282 TG
-295 SVTTTD
+295 SMH
-301 EVAKT
+301 
-306 EVTVTADKLDSGY
+306 
-319 RLADGQPNVITKVV
+319 
-333 AENETNILSFAVTR
+333 
-347 KKDEKDNPLTETTV
+347 
-361 AASGDAEGTSGF
+361 
-373 RAIPGENRTAFSG
+373 
-386 NQNFKNYQG
+386 FKNYAAADMT
-395 FSREKLL
+395 KIKK
-402 NQITWIDFSDASTIS
+402 QITWLDFSDASW
-417 GTGTA
+417 TGLDRVNGSPALVVGATY
-422 PNQADNNKLAPSLRI
+422 
-437 GTKFKK
+437 KK
-443 VIAPGYEVT
+443 EIAPGYVVEITVS
-452 LEVIGL
+452 EL
-458 KPFEATEIYKERIAG
+458 KPFESTDVYRDRVKG
-473 TDREQ
+473 TDKEWT
-478 YFNANRKNHVI
+478 YNPNAVNSNMKTYVNGKTDYGNSAR
-489 ATGERAEIIAVKQ
+489 IIAAPQ
-502 DKTWSQAAR
+502 DRYSNAKV
-511 QGLNFGEKA
+511 QGFDVPGL
-520 VTLQSHKDG
+520 VTLRSIENF
-529 GNVGVIFR
+529 GNVGVKFTTK
-537 GSATYL
+537 ATYL
-543 GNSVPINFVLMES
+543 GNVVPLNVVFMS
-556 EEAKREELV
+556 GEEARDSEFETY
-565 IFTTNG
+565 TTNG
-571 ENFELLGELSNNLTL
+571 EAFELFGETSNSNTV
-586 SSYSPVTTGY
+586 SSYKVL
-596 FHDTNRFENV
+596 D
-606 TFPNNWA
+606 NWLEYNGQDHSGNSA
-613 ARFNAVD
+613 DWKARFDGRYWAN
-620 YVNVGTPESIATAG
+620 IATEDSLKTAKQSAFYRKG
-634 QTLSEGSMTIVD
+634 QPTKVVD
-646 GLGTK
+646 GIGTK
-651 VFGPVTNRMKSKVSP
+651 VFGPVSNHLDSGF
-666 NEEYSTPI
+666 STPI
-674 VLTKNAS
+674 IMTKNAS
-681 EVGMFITSLGRQSAM
+681 EVGMYIMSTGRQSAM
-696 IGVMVYD
+696 IGVALLDY
-703 EGDAPASY
+703 GDAPDSY
-711 GEGKHAL
+711 GSGAHSINFNE
-718 NLNVADKN
+718 ADRQ
-726 PFLGTVMADLDFVPE
+726 PYLGSK
-741 AIPADAAPW
+741 PADIDFIPEGIPNGSVPW
-750 YRDELINQW
+750 YRDELINQF
-759 DEGPIQLLGAS
+759 DEGPEQLMGSAVES
-770 NAAKNNNNYT
+770 GVNYT
-780 LHHSS
+780 LHHSN
-785 NGSYELKLQASAN
+785 NGTYALRFTAN
-798 GNPKAHMQGWID
+798 TNNNDRAYVQGWID
-810 FNNNGIFD
+810 FNNDGRFD
-818 EGEASGVVE
+818 ESENSGILEVVRGKTE
-827 VTSANTYT
+827 YT
-835 LNFTGIPQITDTDLT
+835 LNFKDIYQNVDTSVT
-850 KLGVRVRIAVDRN
+850 KLGVRMRIALDAVD
-863 DILTP
+863 IITP
-868 HLTALSG
+868 DLTAYSG

-880 QVQLTHP
+880 QIQMTHP
-887 PRGTKKETSAS
+887 PRGTKKETIAS
-898 QGETQRA
+898 QGETQTG
-905 TVEFFAYGRNAYEST
+905 TVEFFAYGQNTYET
-920 AAKIDETIPPSI
+920 TLAKIDEAVPPSI
-932 VKEDGQLVQDSEL
+932 VKENGQLVQDSEL

-953 GEGRYKITAN
+953 GEGRYKITGN
-963 GKNVDVEFIPEVNF
+963 GKDVNVEFIPEPGF
-977 VTKRTDGSIVKQA
+977 VTRLSDGSIIKQA
-990 KGITIRRTGTVVD
+990 KGITIRRTSTVLNQE
-1003 KAGTAAYTTG
+1003 GTAAYTTG
-1013 WTATTDVHGIA
+1013 WTAITDVHGLV

-1085 KLLDDGSNPV
+1085 KLLDEGSNPV

-1194 GVGELVPSSLTLLD
+1194 GVGELVLSSLTLLD

-1266 IVIEVRPIADPD
+1266 NVIEVRPIADPD
-1278 KTYGLK
+1278 RTYGLK

-1292 DYFTAG
+1292 DFFTAG

-1303 GDKVYDPTT
+1303 GDKVYDPAT

-1394 KETVKRTIRYVYADS
+1394 RETVKRTIRYVYADG
-1409 REASASVEKVLEYT
+1409 REASTSVEKVLQYT

-1428 DPLTG
+1428 NPLTG
-1433 EISYSPWESTDND
+1433 EISYSPWESTDKD
-1446 FPLVI
+1446 FPLVT
-1451 SPVIPNYRASQDK
+1451 SPGIPNYKASQDDVK
-1464 VEKRTDV
+1464 ERTDV

-1563 PKTIVTTP
+1563 PKTTVTTP
-1571 DQPKTPGDQVDPSN
+1571 DQPKTPGDQADPNN

-1604 KLNTV
+1604 KLNAI

-1639 TYTAWVAKDGDATLE
+1639 TYSNWVAKDGDATLE
-1654 GHPLPDVLGYTATK
+1654 GHALPDVLGYTATK

-1683 NKTVSHLDN
+1683 NKTVTHLDN

-1739 TAAIIDE
+1739 TVAIIEE

-1972 QVSNKQAYSPAIL
+1972 QVSNKQAYSPATL

-2020 PTNPDGP
+2020 PNNPDGP
-2027 RWEEVT
+2027 VWEEVT
-2033 KTITRTVAYKLDTV
+2033 KTITRTVSYKLNTV
-2047 DGQPAPT
+2047 DGPEAPGT
-2054 TETKTNSVTFERTGS
+2054 SSQTNSVTFERTGS

-2075 QVTYTDWVAK
+2075 RVTYTDWVAK

-2092 GQTLPL
+2092 GQT
-2098 VTGYVAVT
+2098 
-2106 ATRNSQA
+2106 
-2113 VSPSA
+2113 
-2118 TAEAI
+2118 
-2123 EARATTDNVD
+2123 
-2133 EIVVYKALSSWT
+2133 
-2145 ITPPPGTDP
+2145 
-2154 VPPIPY
+2154 
-2160 GNHPTDPTKPADPTP
+2160 
-2175 TPAIPKVDGYV
+2175 
-2186 PVGPDGNELP
+2186 
-2196 KDPDGNYIPPV
+2196 
-2207 PTDPTQPTVITYKAL
+2207 
-2222 EQKAVIQYLEEG
+2222 
-2234 SNKVLSPAD
+2234 
-2243 EVKGKSGEP
+2243 
-2252 IDYSTAETIALI
+2252 
-2264 EERGYELVQDNFP
+2264 
-2277 TNATYDRDTTSP
+2277 
-2289 QVYTVVFREK
+2289 
-2299 VVTTTPDNPQ
+2299 
-2309 TPGTPVD
+2309 
-2316 PNNPDGPRW
+2316 
-2325 EEVTKTITRTV
+2325 
-2336 AYKLDT
+2336 
-2342 VDGQPAPTTET
+2342 
-2353 KTNSVTFERTGS
+2353 
-2365 YNHVTKQVTYTDWV
+2365 
-2379 AKDGD
+2379 
-2384 STLEGQ
+2384 
-2390 TLPLVTGYVA
+2390 
-2400 VTATRNSQAV
+2400 
-2410 SPSATAEAI
+2410 
-2419 EASATTDNVDE
+2419 
-2430 IVVYKALS
+2430 
-2438 SWTITPPPGT
+2438 
-2448 DPVPPIPYDNHPTD
+2448 
-2462 PTKPA
+2462 
-2467 DPTPTPAIPKVDGYV
+2467 
-2482 PVGPDGNELPK
+2482 
-2493 DPDGNYIP
+2493 
-2501 PVPTDPTQ
+2501 
-2509 PTVITYKAVEQKA
+2509 
-2522 VIQYLEE
+2522 
-2529 GSNKVLSPAD
+2529 
-2539 EVKGKSGEPIDYST
+2539 
-2553 AETIAL
+2553 
-2559 IEERGYELVQDNFP
+2559 
-2573 TNATYDR
+2573 
-2580 DTTSPQVYTVVFRE
+2580 
-2594 KVVTTTPDNPQ
+2594 
-2605 TPGTPVDPNNPD
+2605 
-2617 GPRWEEVTKT
+2617 
-2627 ITRTVAY
+2627 
-2634 KLDTV
+2634 
-2639 DGQPAPTTETKT
+2639 
-2651 NSVTF
+2651 
-2656 ERTGSYNHVT
+2656 
-2666 KQVTYTDWV
+2666 
-2675 AKDNDSTLEGQAL
+2675 L

-2759 TKPADPTPTPAIPKV
+2759 TRPADPTPTPAIPKV
-2774 DGYVPVGPDGNELP
+2774 DGYVPVGPEGNELP

-2832 PADEVKGKSG
+2832 PADEVTGLADQ
-2842 EPIDYSTAE
+2842 PIVYSTAD

-2882 VYTVVFREKVV
+2882 IYRVVFREKVV

-2901 TPGTPVDPTNPDGP
+2901 TPGTPVDPNNPDGP

-2957 ATVNLVTKVVTYGNW
+2957 ATVNLVTKEVTYGKWTSTDDDFDKIDTPAIVGYTPDKASVAAVQDVPATATDTEVTVTYVKDIQKATITYQDENGQQLGGVDEVTGKSGESINYTTTARITELTNQGYEVVTDGFTKEGGQVFDTDKATDQTFTVIVKAKVVSITPDTPQTPGTPVDPNNPDGPKWPDGLKESDLNQTVTRTIKYQYEDGSEAQPDVVETLPYKRTATVNLVTKEVTYGNW
-2972 TSIDDDFDKVDTPAI
+2972 TSTDDDFDKVDTPAIAGYTPDKISVEAILDVPSTALDTEIVVTYVKDGQKATITYQDENGQQLGGIDEVTGKSGEPINYTTTARITELTNQGYEVVTDGFTKEGGQVFDTDKDTPQTFTVIVKAKVVSITPDNPQTPGTPVDPTNPDGPKWPDGLKESDLNQTVTRTIKYKYEDGSEAQPDVVENLTYKRTATVNLVTKEVTYGNWTSTDDDFDKVDTPAI

-2999 VQDVPATAIDT
+2999 VQDVPATATDT
-3010 EVTITYVKD
+3010 EVTVTYVKD
-3019 GQKATITYQ
+3019 IQKATITYQ
-3028 DENDQQLGGI
+3028 DENGQQLGGV

-3126 LKESDLNK
+3126 LKENDLNK

-3154 GSPRIVKQVV
+3154 GKPIVVKQVV

-3228 IGSWIPNIPG
+3228 IGSWVPNIPG

-3260 PTLPHFPGFIP
+3260 PTLPHVPGFIP

-3315 SSTVTVK
+3315 STTVSVK

-3341 GDSYT
+3341 GDNYT

-3359 VPSNATGTMVEGGT
+3359 VPSNATGRIVEGGT

-3383 SWIPNIPGQ
+3383 SWVPNIPGQ

-3480 GKDLLPPIVT
+3480 GKDLLPP
-3490 EGKVGDSYTSEGKV
+3490 
-3504 IKGYLLKEVPSNAT
+3504 
-3518 GTMVEGGTVVTYV
+3518 VVT
-3531 YVPIGSWIPN
+3531 
-3541 IPGQPVTPIPY
+3541 
-3552 PNHPTD
+3552 
-3558 PTKPGD
+3558 
-3564 EVPTLP
+3564 
-3570 HVPGFIPV
+3570 
-3578 GPDGVPP
+3578 
-3585 LPPVDPDDPS
+3585 
-3595 KGYELP
+3595 
-3601 PIPTD
+3601 
-3606 PGVDTPINY
+3606 
-3615 VPEVPKSTTVTV
+3615 
-3627 KYVDESGK
+3627 
-3635 DLLPPVVTEGKV
+3635 
-3647 GDSYTSEGKV
+3647 
-3657 IKGYLLKEVP
+3657 
-3667 SNGTGTM
+3667 
-3674 VEGGTVVT
+3674 
-3682 YVYVP
+3682 
-3687 IGSWVPNIPGQP
+3687 
-3699 VTPIPYPNHPT
+3699 
-3710 DPTKPGDEV
+3710 
-3719 PTLPHVPGF
+3719 
-3728 IPVGPDGVTPLP
+3728 
-3740 PVDPDDPSKGYEL
+3740 
-3753 PPIPTDPGVDT
+3753 
-3764 PINYVPE
+3764 
-3771 APKSTTVT
+3771 
-3779 VKYVDESGKELI
+3779 
-3791 PSTQLEGKVGDSY
+3791 
-3804 TSEGKVIKGYLLKEV
+3804 
-3819 PSNAT
+3819 
-3824 GTMVEGG
+3824 
-3831 TVVTYVY
+3831 
-3838 VPIGSWV
+3838 
-3845 PNIPGQPVTPIPYPN
+3845 
-3860 HPTDPTKPGNEVP
+3860 
-3873 TLPHVPG
+3873 
-3880 FIPVGPDGVTPLPPV
+3880 
-3895 DPDDPNKGYELPPIP
+3895 
-3910 TDPGVDTPINYV
+3910 
-3922 PEAPKSTT
+3922 
-3930 VTVKY
+3930 
-3935 VDESGKE
+3935 
-3942 LIPSTQLEG
+3942 
-3951 KVGDSYTS
+3951 
-3959 EGKVIKGYLLKEV
+3959 
-3972 PSNATGTMVE
+3972 
-3982 GGTVVTYVY
+3982 
-3991 VPIGSWVPN
+3991 
-4000 IPGQPV
+4000 
-4006 TPIPYPN
+4006 
-4013 HPTDPTKPRDE
+4013 
-4024 VPTLPHVPGFIP
+4024 
-4036 VGPDGVTPL
+4036 
-4045 RPVDPED
+4045 
-4052 PSKGYELP
+4052 
-4060 PIPTDPG
+4060 
-4067 VDTPISYVPE
+4067 
-4077 APKST
+4077 
-4082 TVTVKYVDE
+4082 
-4091 SGKELI
+4091 
-4097 PSTQLEGKV
+4097 EGKV

-4223 PITYV
+4223 PINYV
-4228 PEVPKVIAK
+4228 PEAPKSTTVTVKYVDESGKDLLPPVVTEGKVGDSYTSEGKVIEGYLLK
-4237 PSPPK
+4237 E
-4242 ASPIVPSVV
+4242 VPSNATGTMVEGGTVV
-4251 QHATKSEA
+4251 TYVYVPIGSWIPNIPGQPVTPIPYPNHPTDPTKPGDEVPT
-4259 LPNTGEVDSS
+4259 LPHVPGFIPVGPDGVTPLPPVDPDDPSKGYE
-4269 VLSLLGLSMLT
+4269 LPPIPTDPG
-4280 ATKIGLKKRRVD
+4280 VDTPINYVP

>member
-1 MNKNNKGFDWYTSRQ
+1 MYKNKKGFDWYTSRQ
-16 RFSIRKFHFGAASI
+16 RFSIRKFHFGAASV
-30 LLGVSLVLGTGTK
+30 LLGVSLVLSAGSK
-43 VSASEEILVSPL
+43 VSATEEILVSPPV
-55 GQEVVVSEGRSD
+55 QEVGVSEERAD

-79 SSIFPVSEDV
+79 STLLPVSEDV
-89 KEEVVTDQIQP
+89 KEEVVTEPVQP

-110 SDPNHPVEEEVL
+110 TEPAPLVEEEVV
-122 SRQAVISYTV
+122 SRQAVLTYTV
-132 RYIDPTNEV
+132 RYIDPMNEV
-141 ISSETLSIELT
+141 ISSENLSIELT

-213 PSQEFTVS
+213 PPQEITVS

-240 AVKTEVSV
+240 VVKTEVSV
-248 PISPSLTELSKEFVE
+248 PISPSLTKLSKEFVE

-282 TGEEKKLGQVGYV
+282 TGEAKKLGQVGYV

-395 FSREKLL
+395 FSRDKLL

-422 PNQADNNKLAPSLRI
+422 PNQADSNKLAPSLRI
-437 GTKFKK
+437 GTKYKK

-458 KPFEATEIYKERIAG
+458 KPFEATEIYKKRIAG
-473 TDREQ
+473 TDREK

-489 ATGERAEIIAVKQ
+489 RTGEQAEIIAVKQ
-502 DKTWSQAAR
+502 DPTWSQAAR

-520 VTLQSHKDG
+520 VTLQSNKDG

-586 SSYSPVTTGY
+586 SSYSPITTGY
-596 FHDTNRFENV
+596 FQDTNRFENV

-634 QTLSEGSMTIVD
+634 QTSIEKSMTIVD

-681 EVGMFITSLGRQSAM
+681 EVGMFITSMGRQSAM

-770 NAAKNNNNYT
+770 DAAKNNNNYT
-780 LHHSS
+780 LHHST

-827 VTSANTYT
+827 VTSASTYT

-887 PRGTKKETSAS
+887 PRGTKKETTAS

-1013 WTATTDVHGIA
+1013 WTATTDVHGVA

-1063 RPTFVPGTI
+1063 RPTFVPGTT

-1085 KLLDDGSNPV
+1085 KLLDDSSNPV
-1095 DATTAYA
+1095 DATIAYA

-1131 KRYIGSLL
+1131 KRFIGSLL

-1172 SVGLQGKQ
+1172 SVGLQGKE
-1180 QTGRPTFTKGSAID
+1180 QTGRPTFAKGSAID

-1266 IVIEVRPIADPD
+1266 NVIEVRPIADPD
-1278 KTYGLK
+1278 RTYGLK

-1292 DYFTAG
+1292 DFFTVG

-1303 GDKVYDPTT
+1303 GDKVYDPAT

-1336 VAGEGVYRLNGDGT
+1336 VAGEGVYRLIDDGT

-1394 KETVKRTIRYVYADS
+1394 RETVKRTIRYVYADG
-1409 REASASVEKVLEYT
+1409 REASTSVEKVLEYT

-1428 DPLTG
+1428 NPLTG
-1433 EISYSPWESTDND
+1433 EISYSPWESTDKD
-1446 FPLVI
+1446 FPLVT
-1451 SPVIPNYRASQDK
+1451 SPVIPNYTASQDK

-1484 SELDKQLATFTYRVV
+1484 RELDKQLATFTYRVV
-1499 DGPELAKEQEIGY
+1499 DGPELAKEHEIGY

-1563 PKTIVTTP
+1563 PKTTVTTP

-1604 KLNTV
+1604 KLNAI

-1639 TYTAWVAKDGDATLE
+1639 TYSNWVAKDGDATLE
-1654 GHPLPDVLGYTATK
+1654 GHALPDVLGYTATK

-1683 NKTVSHLDN
+1683 NKTVTHLDN

-1739 TAAIIDE
+1739 TATIIEE

-1760 DKEGLFSPDPNSHDE
+1760 DKEGLFSPDPNSHNE

-1783 VVPVDPSNPPTPGTP
+1783 VVPYDPENPPTPGTP

-1813 NGIVT
+1813 SGIVT

-1826 SYVDEAGAPV
+1826 SYVDEAGAPL
-1836 SSIFEDTVSFT
+1836 SPSFEDTVSFT

-1859 NLGSWEAVN
+1859 NLGSWMAVN

-1881 AGYSIKGA
+1881 EGYSIKGA

-1946 TLSGKSSEEIGYDVT
+1946 TLSGRSSEEIGYDVT

-1972 QVSNKQAYSPAIL
+1972 QVSNKQTYSPATL
-1985 YDTEKDVTQEFIFEL
+1985 YDTEKDVPQEFIFEL

-2020 PTNPDGP
+2020 PNNPDGP

-2098 VTGYVAVT
+2098 LSGYVAVT
-2106 ATRNSQA
+2106 ATRNSQT

-2123 EARATTDNVD
+2123 EASATTDNVD

-2243 EVKGKSGEP
+2243 EVTGLADQP
-2252 IDYSTAETIALI
+2252 IVYSTADTIALI
-2264 EERGYELVQDNFP
+2264 KERGYELVRDNFP
-2277 TNATYDRDTTSP
+2277 TNATFDRDTTSP

-2316 PNNPDGPRW
+2316 PTNPDGPVW

-2617 GPRWEEVTKT
+2617 GP
-2627 ITRTVAY
+2627 
-2634 KLDTV
+2634 
-2639 DGQPAPTTETKT
+2639 
-2651 NSVTF
+2651 
-2656 ERTGSYNHVT
+2656 
-2666 KQVTYTDWV
+2666 
-2675 AKDNDSTLEGQAL
+2675 
-2688 PLVTGYVA
+2688 
-2696 VTATRNSQTVTPSAT
+2696 
-2711 AEAIEASATT
+2711 
-2721 DNVDEIV
+2721 
-2728 VYKALSSW
+2728 
-2736 TITPPPG
+2736 
-2743 TDPVPPIPYD
+2743 
-2753 NHPTDP
+2753 
-2759 TKPADPTPTPAIPKV
+2759 
-2774 DGYVPVGPDGNELP
+2774 
-2788 KDPDGNY
+2788 
-2795 IPPVPTDPTQPTV
+2795 
-2808 ITYKAVEQKAVIQY
+2808 
-2822 LEEGSNKVLS
+2822 
-2832 PADEVKGKSG
+2832 
-2842 EPIDYSTAE
+2842 
-2851 TIALIEERGYE
+2851 
-2862 LVQDNFPTNAT
+2862 
-2873 FDRDTTSPQ
+2873 
-2882 VYTVVFREKVV
+2882 
-2893 TTTPDNPQ
+2893 
-2901 TPGTPVDPTNPDGP
+2901 

-2957 ATVNLVTKVVTYGNW
+2957 ATVNLVTKEVTYGDW
-2972 TSIDDDFDKVDTPAI
+2972 TSADDDFDKVDTPAI
-2987 VGYTPDKASVAA
+2987 AGFTPDKASVEA
-2999 VQDVPATAIDT
+2999 VQDVPATATDT
-3010 EVTITYVKD
+3010 GVTVTYVKD

-3028 DENDQQLGGI
+3028 DENGQQLGGI

-3083 KDTPQTFTVIVK
+3083 KYTPQTFTVVVK

-3126 LKESDLNK
+3126 LKENDLNK

-3164 NFQRTAKVNI
+3164 NFQRTARVNI

-3228 IGSWIPNIPG
+3228 IGSWVPNIPG
-3238 QPVTPIPY
+3238 QP
-3246 PNHPTDPTKPGDEV
+3246 E
-3260 PTLPHFPGFIP
+3260 
-3271 VGPDGVT
+3271 
-3278 PLPPVDPDDP
+3278 
-3288 SKGYELPPIPTD
+3288 
-3300 PGVDT
+3300 
-3305 PINYVPEAPK
+3305 
-3315 SSTVTVK
+3315 
-3322 YVDES
+3322 
-3327 GKDLLPPIVTEGKV
+3327 
-3341 GDSYT
+3341 
-3346 SEGKVIKG
+3346 
-3354 YLLKE
+3354 
-3359 VPSNATGTMVEGGT
+3359 
-3373 VVTYVYVPIG
+3373 
-3383 SWIPNIPGQ
+3383 
-3392 PVTPIPYPNHPTDPT
+3392 TPIPYPNHPTDPT

-3422 IPVGPD
+3422 IPIGPD
-3428 GVTPLPPVDPDDPSK
+3428 GVTPLPPVDPNDP
-3443 GYELPPIPTDP
+3443 I
-3454 GVDTPISYVPEAPK
+3454 
-3468 STMVTVKYMDES
+3468 
-3480 GKDLLPPIVT
+3480 
-3490 EGKVGDSYTSEGKV
+3490 
-3504 IKGYLLKEVPSNAT
+3504 
-3518 GTMVEGGTVVTYV
+3518 
-3531 YVPIGSWIPN
+3531 
-3541 IPGQPVTPIPY
+3541 
-3552 PNHPTD
+3552 
-3558 PTKPGD
+3558 
-3564 EVPTLP
+3564 
-3570 HVPGFIPV
+3570 
-3578 GPDGVPP
+3578 
-3585 LPPVDPDDPS
+3585 
-3595 KGYELP
+3595 
-3601 PIPTD
+3601 
-3606 PGVDTPINY
+3606 
-3615 VPEVPKSTTVTV
+3615 
-3627 KYVDESGK
+3627 
-3635 DLLPPVVTEGKV
+3635 
-3647 GDSYTSEGKV
+3647 
-3657 IKGYLLKEVP
+3657 
-3667 SNGTGTM
+3667 
-3674 VEGGTVVT
+3674 
-3682 YVYVP
+3682 
-3687 IGSWVPNIPGQP
+3687 
-3699 VTPIPYPNHPT
+3699 
-3710 DPTKPGDEV
+3710 
-3719 PTLPHVPGF
+3719 
-3728 IPVGPDGVTPLP
+3728 
-3740 PVDPDDPSKGYEL
+3740 
-3753 PPIPTDPGVDT
+3753 
-3764 PINYVPE
+3764 
-3771 APKSTTVT
+3771 
-3779 VKYVDESGKELI
+3779 
-3791 PSTQLEGKVGDSY
+3791 
-3804 TSEGKVIKGYLLKEV
+3804 
-3819 PSNAT
+3819 
-3824 GTMVEGG
+3824 
-3831 TVVTYVY
+3831 
-3838 VPIGSWV
+3838 
-3845 PNIPGQPVTPIPYPN
+3845 
-3860 HPTDPTKPGNEVP
+3860 
-3873 TLPHVPG
+3873 
-3880 FIPVGPDGVTPLPPV
+3880 
-3895 DPDDPNKGYELPPIP
+3895 
-3910 TDPGVDTPINYV
+3910 
-3922 PEAPKSTT
+3922 
-3930 VTVKY
+3930 
-3935 VDESGKE
+3935 
-3942 LIPSTQLEG
+3942 
-3951 KVGDSYTS
+3951 
-3959 EGKVIKGYLLKEV
+3959 
-3972 PSNATGTMVE
+3972 
-3982 GGTVVTYVY
+3982 
-3991 VPIGSWVPN
+3991 
-4000 IPGQPV
+4000 
-4006 TPIPYPN
+4006 
-4013 HPTDPTKPRDE
+4013 
-4024 VPTLPHVPGFIP
+4024 
-4036 VGPDGVTPL
+4036 
-4045 RPVDPED
+4045 
-4052 PSKGYELP
+4052 KGYELP

-4143 YVPIGSWVPN
+4143 YVPIGSWIPNIPGHPETPIPYPNHPTDPTKPGDEVPTLPHVPGFIPIGPDGVNPLPPVDPDDPSKGYELPPIPTDPGVDTPINYVPEAPKSTTVTVKYVDESGKDLLPPVVTEGKVGDSYTSEGKVIKGYLLKEVPSNATGTMVEGGTVVTYVYVSIGSWVPN

-4161 IPYPNHPT
+4161 ISYPNHPT

-4223 PITYV
+4223 PISYV
-4228 PEVPKVIAK
+4228 PEAPKSTTVTVKYIDESGKDLLPPVITEGKVGDSYTSEGKVIKGYLLKEVPSNATGIMVEGGTVVTYVYVPIGSWVPNIPGQPVMPIPYPNHPTDPTK
-4237 PSPPK
+4237 PGDEVPTLPHVPGFIPVGPDGVTPLLPVDPDDPSKGYIVPPVPSNPGEDTPINYVPIK
-4242 ASPIVPSVV
+4242 PGTPVTPTKSVTPTPDKPVEPEVPVKPTEPAQPVAPGAPVQPADAEKPASPA
-4251 QHATKSEA
+4251 QQQ
-4259 LPNTGEVDSS
+4259 LPNTGEDSS
-4269 VLSLLGLSMLT
+4269 AATGIIGATMLLGTFAYT
-4280 ATKIGLKKRRVD
+4280 AKRRRKED

>member
-30 LLGVSLVLGTGTK
+30 LLGLTLAMT
-43 VSASEEILVSPL
+43 A
-55 GQEVVVSEGRSD
+55 GQEISAN
-67 GLPLSEE
+67 
-74 VSPET
+74 T
-79 SSIFPVSEDV
+79 SVSEDFGNLV
-89 KEEVVTDQIQP
+89 SEVVEADETENILSSQREVVISYVVDYIDESGQIISHQVYHHEQATAEVTATAVISMTAQVP
-100 ADVLQSEEVQ
+100 EGYVLSEGQSVSFLQTISEGSENRISFKVKLSASVKDEVDNIEAIPQGELLANSNILENAGTTETEILGESPDRNENAGTTETEILGESPDRNENAKIANTEILGENSERKENAEIANTKVLEEGLEGVVPSELVQEVPKNGVSEEVQ
-110 SDPNHPVEEEVL
+110 TSPRMASSNLVSTVNELPPLPMDLPAAKEVFE
-122 SRQAVISYTV
+122 QVISEATV
-132 RYIDPTNEV
+132 LASEGERLIASKEANNDNLKVAVAETNKV
-141 ISSETLSIELT
+141 IASSKEDLIASLESIESIHRQITSIRERVNLLAVELRKISPDGEI
-152 TVDQQASYSLV
+152 TVLLSSTSHIASG
-163 VAPTLPEGYRLVV
+163 AN
-176 DQDAQQTVDILEGV
+176 D
-190 ENLITFRI
+190 
-198 EKIDSGSTELTEEVA
+198 
-213 PSQEFTVS
+213 
-221 QPSSA
+221 
-226 SVEGKAEETVVVEE
+226 EETDGSDST
-240 AVKTEVSV
+240 A
-248 PISPSLTELSKEFVE
+248 
-263 PVNERTVHIPY
+263 Y
-274 KVVQTDVE
+274 
-282 TGEEKKLGQVGYV
+282 TG
-295 SVTTTD
+295 SMH
-301 EVAKT
+301 
-306 EVTVTADKLDSGY
+306 
-319 RLADGQPNVITKVV
+319 
-333 AENETNILSFAVTR
+333 
-347 KKDEKDNPLTETTV
+347 
-361 AASGDAEGTSGF
+361 
-373 RAIPGENRTAFSG
+373 
-386 NQNFKNYQG
+386 FKNYAAADMT
-395 FSREKLL
+395 KIKK
-402 NQITWIDFSDASTIS
+402 QITWLDFSDASW
-417 GTGTA
+417 TGLDRVNGSPALVVGATY
-422 PNQADNNKLAPSLRI
+422 
-437 GTKFKK
+437 KK
-443 VIAPGYEVT
+443 EIAPGYVVEITVS
-452 LEVIGL
+452 EL
-458 KPFEATEIYKERIAG
+458 KPFESTDVYRDRVKG
-473 TDREQ
+473 TDKEWT
-478 YFNANRKNHVI
+478 YNPNAVNSNMKTYVNGKTDYGNSAR
-489 ATGERAEIIAVKQ
+489 IIAAPQ
-502 DKTWSQAAR
+502 DRYSNAKV
-511 QGLNFGEKA
+511 QGFDVPGL
-520 VTLQSHKDG
+520 VTLRSIENF
-529 GNVGVIFR
+529 GNVGVKFTTK
-537 GSATYL
+537 ATYL
-543 GNSVPINFVLMES
+543 GNVVPLNVVFMS
-556 EEAKREELV
+556 GEEARDSEFETY
-565 IFTTNG
+565 TTNG
-571 ENFELLGELSNNLTL
+571 EAFELFGETSNSNTV
-586 SSYSPVTTGY
+586 SSYKVL
-596 FHDTNRFENV
+596 D
-606 TFPNNWA
+606 NWLEYNGQDHSGNSA
-613 ARFNAVD
+613 DWKARFDGRYWAN
-620 YVNVGTPESIATAG
+620 IATEDSLKTAKQSAFYRKG
-634 QTLSEGSMTIVD
+634 QPTKVVD
-646 GLGTK
+646 GIGTK
-651 VFGPVTNRMKSKVSP
+651 VFGPVSNHLDSGF
-666 NEEYSTPI
+666 STPI
-674 VLTKNAS
+674 IMTKNAS
-681 EVGMFITSLGRQSAM
+681 EVGMYIMSTGRQSAM
-696 IGVMVYD
+696 IGVALLDY
-703 EGDAPASY
+703 GDAPDSY
-711 GEGKHAL
+711 GTGAHSINFNEIGRQ
-718 NLNVADKN
+718 
-726 PFLGTVMADLDFVPE
+726 PYLGSK
-741 AIPADAAPW
+741 PADIDFIPEGIPNGSVPW
-750 YRDELINQW
+750 YRDELINQF
-759 DEGPIQLLGAS
+759 DEGPDQLMGSAVES
-770 NAAKNNNNYT
+770 GVNYT
-780 LHHSS
+780 LHHSN
-785 NGSYELKLQASAN
+785 NGTYALRFTAN
-798 GNPKAHMQGWID
+798 TNNNARAYVQGWID
-810 FNNNGIFD
+810 FNNDGRFD
-818 EGEASGVVE
+818 ESENSGILEVVRGKTE
-827 VTSANTYT
+827 YT
-835 LNFTGIPQITDTDLT
+835 LNFKDIYQNVDTSVT
-850 KLGVRVRIAVDRN
+850 KLGVRMRIALEAA
-863 DILTP
+863 DIRTP
-868 HLTALSG
+868 DLTAYSG

-880 QVQLTHP
+880 QIQLTHP
-887 PRGTKKETSAS
+887 PRGTKKETIAS
-898 QGETQRA
+898 QGETQTG
-905 TVEFFAYGRNAYEST
+905 TVEFFAYGQNTYET
-920 AAKIDETIPPSI
+920 TLAKIDEAILPSI
-932 VKEDGQLVQDSEL
+932 VKENGQLVQDSEL

-953 GEGRYKITAN
+953 GEGRYKIT
-963 GKNVDVEFIPEVNF
+963 GKGKDVNVEFIPEPGF
-977 VTKRTDGSIVKQA
+977 VTRLSDGSIIKQA
-990 KGITIRRTGTVVD
+990 KGITIRRTSTVLNQE
-1003 KAGTAAYTTG
+1003 GTAAYTTG
-1013 WTATTDVHGIA
+1013 WTAITDVHGLV

-1045 PSGVDATS
+1045 PSGIDATS

-1095 DATTAYA
+1095 HATTAYA

-1216 VDVPNQ
+1216 VDVPDQ

-1266 IVIEVRPIADPD
+1266 NVIEVRPIADPD

-1366 TITIADVNGTKVST
+1366 TITIADDNGTKVST

-1394 KETVKRTIRYVYADS
+1394 RETVKRTIRYVYVNG
-1409 REASASVEKVLEYT
+1409 REARTSVEKELQYT

-1428 DPLTG
+1428 NPLTG

-1451 SPVIPNYRASQDK
+1451 SPVIPNYRASQDDVK
-1464 VEKRTDV
+1464 ERTDV

-1484 SELDKQLATFTYRVV
+1484 REHDKQLATFTYRVV

-1533 ELVEDGFANEANK
+1533 ELVEDEFANEANK
-1546 SFDTD
+1546 SFDTN

-1563 PKTIVTTP
+1563 PKTTVTTP

-1639 TYTAWVAKDGDATLE
+1639 TYTNWVAKDGDATLE
-1654 GHPLPDVLGYTATK
+1654 GHALPDVLGYTATK

-1683 NKTVSHLDN
+1683 NKTVTHLDN

-1739 TAAIIDE
+1739 TATIIEE

-1813 NGIVT
+1813 SGIVT

-1836 SSIFEDTVSFT
+1836 SSVFEDTVSFT

-1881 AGYSIKGA
+1881 EGYSIKGA

-1946 TLSGKSSEEIGYDVT
+1946 TLSGRSSEEIGYDVT
-1961 PLVNLYEKAGY
+1961 PLVNLYEKSGY
-1972 QVSNKQAYSPAIL
+1972 QVSNKQAYSPATL
-1985 YDTEKDVTQEFIFEL
+1985 YDTEKDVPQEFIFEL

-2027 RWEEVT
+2027 VWEEVT

-2085 DGDSTLE
+2085 DNDSTLE

-2106 ATRNSQA
+2106 ATRNSQT
-2113 VSPSA
+2113 VTPSA

-2123 EARATTDNVD
+2123 EASATTDNVD

-2252 IDYSTAETIALI
+2252 IDYSTEETIALI

-2277 TNATYDRDTTSP
+2277 TNATFDRNTTSP

-2316 PNNPDGPRW
+2316 PN
-2325 EEVTKTITRTV
+2325 
-2336 AYKLDT
+2336 
-2342 VDGQPAPTTET
+2342 
-2353 KTNSVTFERTGS
+2353 
-2365 YNHVTKQVTYTDWV
+2365 
-2379 AKDGD
+2379 
-2384 STLEGQ
+2384 
-2390 TLPLVTGYVA
+2390 
-2400 VTATRNSQAV
+2400 
-2410 SPSATAEAI
+2410 
-2419 EASATTDNVDE
+2419 
-2430 IVVYKALS
+2430 
-2438 SWTITPPPGT
+2438 
-2448 DPVPPIPYDNHPTD
+2448 
-2462 PTKPA
+2462 
-2467 DPTPTPAIPKVDGYV
+2467 
-2482 PVGPDGNELPK
+2482 
-2493 DPDGNYIP
+2493 
-2501 PVPTDPTQ
+2501 
-2509 PTVITYKAVEQKA
+2509 
-2522 VIQYLEE
+2522 
-2529 GSNKVLSPAD
+2529 
-2539 EVKGKSGEPIDYST
+2539 
-2553 AETIAL
+2553 
-2559 IEERGYELVQDNFP
+2559 
-2573 TNATYDR
+2573 
-2580 DTTSPQVYTVVFRE
+2580 
-2594 KVVTTTPDNPQ
+2594 
-2605 TPGTPVDPNNPD
+2605 
-2617 GPRWEEVTKT
+2617 
-2627 ITRTVAY
+2627 
-2634 KLDTV
+2634 
-2639 DGQPAPTTETKT
+2639 
-2651 NSVTF
+2651 
-2656 ERTGSYNHVT
+2656 
-2666 KQVTYTDWV
+2666 
-2675 AKDNDSTLEGQAL
+2675 
-2688 PLVTGYVA
+2688 
-2696 VTATRNSQTVTPSAT
+2696 
-2711 AEAIEASATT
+2711 
-2721 DNVDEIV
+2721 
-2728 VYKALSSW
+2728 
-2736 TITPPPG
+2736 
-2743 TDPVPPIPYD
+2743 
-2753 NHPTDP
+2753 
-2759 TKPADPTPTPAIPKV
+2759 
-2774 DGYVPVGPDGNELP
+2774 
-2788 KDPDGNY
+2788 
-2795 IPPVPTDPTQPTV
+2795 
-2808 ITYKAVEQKAVIQY
+2808 
-2822 LEEGSNKVLS
+2822 
-2832 PADEVKGKSG
+2832 
-2842 EPIDYSTAE
+2842 
-2851 TIALIEERGYE
+2851 
-2862 LVQDNFPTNAT
+2862 
-2873 FDRDTTSPQ
+2873 
-2882 VYTVVFREKVV
+2882 
-2893 TTTPDNPQ
+2893 
-2901 TPGTPVDPTNPDGP
+2901 NPDGP

-2957 ATVNLVTKVVTYGNW
+2957 ATVNLVTKEVTYGDW
-2972 TSIDDDFDKVDTPAI
+2972 TSTDDDFDKVDTPAI
-2987 VGYTPDKASVAA
+2987 AGYTPDKASVAA
-2999 VQDVPATAIDT
+2999 VQDVPATATDT
-3010 EVTITYVKD
+3010 EVTVTYVKD
-3019 GQKATITYQ
+3019 IQKATITYQ
-3028 DENDQQLGGI
+3028 DENGQQLGGV

-3083 KDTPQTFTVIVK
+3083 KDTPQTFTVVVK

-3126 LKESDLNK
+3126 LKENDLNK

-3164 NFQRTAKVNI
+3164 NFQRTATVNI

-3184 SESKTVPAVDSP
+3184 SESQTVPAVDSP

-3305 PINYVPEAPK
+3305 PITYVPEAPK
-3315 SSTVTVK
+3315 STTVTVK

-3327 GKDLLPPIVTEGKV
+3327 GKELIPSTQLEGKV

-3373 VVTYVYVPIG
+3373 I
-3383 SWIPNIPGQ
+3383 
-3392 PVTPIPYPNHPTDPT
+3392 
-3407 KPGDEVPTL
+3407 
-3416 PHVPGF
+3416 
-3422 IPVGPD
+3422 
-3428 GVTPLPPVDPDDPSK
+3428 
-3443 GYELPPIPTDP
+3443 
-3454 GVDTPISYVPEAPK
+3454 
-3468 STMVTVKYMDES
+3468 
-3480 GKDLLPPIVT
+3480 
-3490 EGKVGDSYTSEGKV
+3490 
-3504 IKGYLLKEVPSNAT
+3504 
-3518 GTMVEGGTVVTYV
+3518 
-3531 YVPIGSWIPN
+3531 
-3541 IPGQPVTPIPY
+3541 
-3552 PNHPTD
+3552 
-3558 PTKPGD
+3558 
-3564 EVPTLP
+3564 
-3570 HVPGFIPV
+3570 
-3578 GPDGVPP
+3578 
-3585 LPPVDPDDPS
+3585 
-3595 KGYELP
+3595 
-3601 PIPTD
+3601 
-3606 PGVDTPINY
+3606 
-3615 VPEVPKSTTVTV
+3615 
-3627 KYVDESGK
+3627 
-3635 DLLPPVVTEGKV
+3635 
-3647 GDSYTSEGKV
+3647 
-3657 IKGYLLKEVP
+3657 
-3667 SNGTGTM
+3667 
-3674 VEGGTVVT
+3674 VT

-3764 PINYVPE
+3764 PI
-3771 APKSTTVT
+3771 T
-3779 VKYVDESGKELI
+3779 
-3791 PSTQLEGKVGDSY
+3791 
-3804 TSEGKVIKGYLLKEV
+3804 
-3819 PSNAT
+3819 
-3824 GTMVEGG
+3824 
-3831 TVVTYVY
+3831 
-3838 VPIGSWV
+3838 
-3845 PNIPGQPVTPIPYPN
+3845 
-3860 HPTDPTKPGNEVP
+3860 
-3873 TLPHVPG
+3873 
-3880 FIPVGPDGVTPLPPV
+3880 
-3895 DPDDPNKGYELPPIP
+3895 
-3910 TDPGVDTPINYV
+3910 
-3922 PEAPKSTT
+3922 
-3930 VTVKY
+3930 
-3935 VDESGKE
+3935 
-3942 LIPSTQLEG
+3942 
-3951 KVGDSYTS
+3951 
-3959 EGKVIKGYLLKEV
+3959 
-3972 PSNATGTMVE
+3972 
-3982 GGTVVTYVY
+3982 
-3991 VPIGSWVPN
+3991 
-4000 IPGQPV
+4000 
-4006 TPIPYPN
+4006 
-4013 HPTDPTKPRDE
+4013 
-4024 VPTLPHVPGFIP
+4024 
-4036 VGPDGVTPL
+4036 
-4045 RPVDPED
+4045 
-4052 PSKGYELP
+4052 
-4060 PIPTDPG
+4060 
-4067 VDTPISYVPE
+4067 YVPE

-4223 PITYV
+4223 PISYV
-4228 PEVPKVIAK
+4228 PEAPKSTTVTVKYIDESGKELIPSTQLEGKVGDSYTSEGKVIK
-4237 PSPPK
+4237 GYLLK
-4242 ASPIVPSVV
+4242 EVPSN
-4251 QHATKSEA
+4251 AT
-4259 LPNTGEVDSS
+4259 
-4269 VLSLLGLSMLT
+4269 
-4280 ATKIGLKKRRVD
+4280 

>member
-30 LLGVSLVLGTGTK
+30 LLGLTLAMT
-43 VSASEEILVSPL
+43 A
-55 GQEVVVSEGRSD
+55 GQEVSANTSESESLGSFVSEVLDHNDTDSIPSSQREVVISYVVDYVDESGQIISHQVYHHEQATAEVTATAVISMTAQVPE
-67 GLPLSEE
+67 GYVLSEGQSVSFLQTISEGAENRISFKVTLSTGVEEKVDNIEAIPQGEPLGNSNSLENAGTTETE
-74 VSPET
+74 VLGE
-79 SSIFPVSEDV
+79 SSDRNENAEIANTEILGEDSER
-89 KEEVVTDQIQP
+89 KENAEIANTKVLEEGIEGVVPSELVQEVPKNGVF
-100 ADVLQSEEVQ
+100 EEVQ
-110 SDPNHPVEEEVL
+110 TSPRIANSNLVSTVNELPPLPMDLPAAKEVFE
-122 SRQAVISYTV
+122 QVISEATV
-132 RYIDPTNEV
+132 LASEGERLIASKEANNDNLKVAVAETNKV
-141 ISSETLSIELT
+141 IASSKEDLIASLESIESIHRQITSIRERVNLL
-152 TVDQQASYSLV
+152 A
-163 VAPTLPEGYRLVV
+163 
-176 DQDAQQTVDILEGV
+176 V
-190 ENLITFRI
+190 ELR
-198 EKIDSGSTELTEEVA
+198 K
-213 PSQEFTVS
+213 
-221 QPSSA
+221 
-226 SVEGKAEETVVVEE
+226 
-240 AVKTEVSV
+240 
-248 PISPSLTELSKEFVE
+248 ISP
-263 PVNERTVHIPY
+263 
-274 KVVQTDVE
+274 D
-282 TGEEKKLGQVGYV
+282 G
-295 SVTTTD
+295 
-301 EVAKT
+301 
-306 EVTVTADKLDSGY
+306 EVTVL
-319 RLADGQPNVITKVV
+319 
-333 AENETNILSFAVTR
+333 LSSTSHI
-347 KKDEKDNPLTETTV
+347 
-361 AASGDAEGTSGF
+361 ASGANNEATDGSDATFFTGPQHY
-373 RAIPGENRTAFSG
+373 R
-386 NQNFKNYQG
+386 NYD
-395 FSREKLL
+395 EADL
-402 NQITWIDFSDASTIS
+402 NKIKRQITWLDFGDRTAWTGLDMIGSDPALKVGARYRKEIS
-417 GTGTA
+417 
-422 PNQADNNKLAPSLRI
+422 
-437 GTKFKK
+437 
-443 VIAPGYEVT
+443 PGYVVEIT
-452 LEVIGL
+452 ITEL
-458 KPFEATEIYKERIAG
+458 KPFESTDVYRDRVKG
-473 TDREQ
+473 TDMEWT
-478 YFNANRKNHVI
+478 YNPNAVNSNMKTYAKGKTDYGDSAR
-489 ATGERAEIIAVKQ
+489 IIAAVQ
-502 DKTWSQAAR
+502 DSYSNAKV
-511 QGLNFGEKA
+511 QGFDVPGK
-520 VTLQSHKDG
+520 VTLRSKADG
-529 GNVGVIFR
+529 GNVGVKF
-537 GSATYL
+537 STKATYL
-543 GNSVPINFVLMES
+543 GNVVPLNMVFMS
-556 EEAKREELV
+556 GEEAGNSEFETYV
-565 IFTTNG
+565 TNG
-571 ENFELLGELSNNLTL
+571 EPFELFGELSNSNTV
-586 SSYSPVTTGY
+586 SSYKVV
-596 FHDTNRFENV
+596 D
-606 TFPNNWA
+606 NWL
-613 ARFNAVD
+613 D
-620 YVNVGTPESIATAG
+620 YNDQAPGHSADWKAMYDSRYWANIATEDSLKTAI
-634 QTLSEGSMTIVD
+634 QTAKYRNNESTVVVD
-646 GLGTK
+646 GIGTR
-651 VFGPVTNRMKSKVSP
+651 VFGPVSNHKDSFF
-666 NEEYSTPI
+666 STPI
-674 VLTKNAS
+674 IMTKNAS
-681 EVGMFITSLGRQSAM
+681 EVGMYIMSSGRQSAM
-696 IGVMVYD
+696 IGVALLDY
-703 EGDAPASY
+703 GDAPDSY
-711 GEGKHAL
+711 GTGAHSINFNEIGRQ
-718 NLNVADKN
+718 
-726 PFLGTVMADLDFVPE
+726 PYLGSK
-741 AIPADAAPW
+741 PADIDFIPEGIPNGSVPW
-750 YRDELINQW
+750 YRDELINQF
-759 DEGPIQLLGAS
+759 DEGPDQLMGSAVES
-770 NAAKNNNNYT
+770 GVNYT
-780 LHHSS
+780 LHHSN
-785 NGSYELKLQASAN
+785 NGTYALHFTAN
-798 GNPKAHMQGWID
+798 TNNNARAYVQGWID
-810 FNNNGIFD
+810 FNNDGRFD
-818 EGEASGVVE
+818 ESENSGILEVVRGKTE
-827 VTSANTYT
+827 YT
-835 LNFTGIPQITDTDLT
+835 LNFKDIYQNVDTSVT
-850 KLGVRVRIAVDRN
+850 KLGVRMRIALEAA
-863 DILTP
+863 DIRTP
-868 HLTALSG
+868 DLTAYSG

-880 QVQLTHP
+880 QIQLTHP
-887 PRGTKKETSAS
+887 PRGTKKETIAS
-898 QGETQRA
+898 QGETQIG
-905 TVEFFAYGRNAYEST
+905 TVEFFAYGQNTYET
-920 AAKIDETIPPSI
+920 TLAKIDEAIPPSI
-932 VKEDGQLVQDSEL
+932 VKENGQLVQDSEL

-953 GEGRYKITAN
+953 GEGRYKITSN
-963 GKNVDVEFIPEVNF
+963 GKDVNVEFIPEPGF
-977 VTKRTDGSIVKQA
+977 VTRLSDGSIIKQA
-990 KGITIRRTGTVVD
+990 KGITIRRTSTVLNQE
-1003 KAGTAAYTTG
+1003 GTAAYTTG

-1085 KLLDDGSNPV
+1085 KLLDDSSNPV

-1114 RISSTDGTVTYT
+1114 SISSTDGTVTYT

-1139 PVTVQAKDVNG
+1139 PVTVQSKDVNG

-1172 SVGLQGKQ
+1172 SVGLQGKE
-1180 QTGRPTFTKGSAID
+1180 QTGRPTFAKGTTID

-1216 VDVPNQ
+1216 VDVPDQ

-1266 IVIEVRPIADPD
+1266 NVIEVRPIADPD

-1292 DYFTAG
+1292 DFFTAG

-1303 GDKVYDPTT
+1303 GDKVYDPAT
-1312 EVVALNPASRKLIN
+1312 EVVVLNPASRKLIN

-1366 TITIADVNGTKVST
+1366 TITIADDNGTKVST

-1394 KETVKRTIRYVYADS
+1394 RETVKRTIRYVYADG
-1409 REASASVEKVLEYT
+1409 REASTSIEKVLQYT

-1428 DPLTG
+1428 NPLTG
-1433 EISYSPWESTDND
+1433 EISYSPWESTNKD
-1446 FPLVI
+1446 FPEVT
-1451 SPVIPNYRASQDK
+1451 SPVIPNYTASQDK

-1484 SELDKQLATFTYRVV
+1484 REHDKQLATFTYRVV

-1518 YTTDAKIAEIIARGY
+1518 YTTAAKIAEIIARGY

-1639 TYTAWVAKDGDATLE
+1639 TYSNWVAKDDDATLE
-1654 GHPLPDVLGYTATK
+1654 GHALPDVLGYTATK

-1683 NKTVSHLDN
+1683 NKTVTHLDN

-1739 TAAIIDE
+1739 TAAIIEE

-1836 SSIFEDTVSFT
+1836 SSVFEDTVSFT

-1897 ATVTENPRTVEA
+1897 ATITETPRTVEA

-1961 PLVNLYEKAGY
+1961 PLVNLYEKSGY
-1972 QVSNKQAYSPAIL
+1972 QVTNKHSYSPATL
-1985 YDTEKDVTQEFIFEL
+1985 YDTEKDVPQEFIFEL
-2000 VQKTTTTTPDN
+2000 VQKTT
-2011 PQTPGTPVD
+2011 
-2020 PTNPDGP
+2020 
-2027 RWEEVT
+2027 
-2033 KTITRTVAYKLDTV
+2033 
-2047 DGQPAPT
+2047 
-2054 TETKTNSVTFERTGS
+2054 
-2069 YNHVTK
+2069 
-2075 QVTYTDWVAK
+2075 
-2085 DGDSTLE
+2085 
-2092 GQTLPL
+2092 
-2098 VTGYVAVT
+2098 
-2106 ATRNSQA
+2106 
-2113 VSPSA
+2113 
-2118 TAEAI
+2118 
-2123 EARATTDNVD
+2123 
-2133 EIVVYKALSSWT
+2133 
-2145 ITPPPGTDP
+2145 
-2154 VPPIPY
+2154 
-2160 GNHPTDPTKPADPTP
+2160 
-2175 TPAIPKVDGYV
+2175 
-2186 PVGPDGNELP
+2186 
-2196 KDPDGNYIPPV
+2196 
-2207 PTDPTQPTVITYKAL
+2207 
-2222 EQKAVIQYLEEG
+2222 
-2234 SNKVLSPAD
+2234 
-2243 EVKGKSGEP
+2243 
-2252 IDYSTAETIALI
+2252 
-2264 EERGYELVQDNFP
+2264 
-2277 TNATYDRDTTSP
+2277 
-2289 QVYTVVFREK
+2289 
-2299 VVTTTPDNPQ
+2299 TTTPDNPQ

-2336 AYKLDT
+2336 SYKLNT
-2342 VDGQPAPTTET
+2342 VDGPEAPGTSSQ
-2353 KTNSVTFERTGS
+2353 TNSVTFERTGS
-2365 YNHVTKQVTYTDWV
+2365 YNHVTKRVTYTDWV

-2559 IEERGYELVQDNFP
+2559 IEDRGYELVQDNFP
-2573 TNATYDR
+2573 TNATFDR

-2605 TPGTPVDPNNPD
+2605 TPGTPVDPTNPD

-2666 KQVTYTDWV
+2666 KQVTHTDWV
-2675 AKDNDSTLEGQAL
+2675 AKDGDSTLEGQTL
-2688 PLVTGYVA
+2688 PLVNGYVA
-2696 VTATRNSQTVTPSAT
+2696 VTATRNSQAVSPSAT

-2743 TDPVPPIPYD
+2743 TDPVPPIPYG

-2774 DGYVPVGPDGNELP
+2774 DGYVPVGPEGNELP

-2808 ITYKAVEQKAVIQY
+2808 ITYKALEQKAVIQY

-2901 TPGTPVDPTNPDGP
+2901 TPGTPVDPNNPDGP

-2928 TVTRTIKYQYED
+2928 TVTRTIKYKYED

-2947 VVETLTYKRT
+2947 VVETLIYKRT
-2957 ATVNLVTKVVTYGNW
+2957 ATVNLVTKEVTYGKW
-2972 TSIDDDFDKVDTPAI
+2972 TSSDDDFDKVDTPAI
-2987 VGYTPDKASVAA
+2987 AGYTPDKASVAA
-2999 VQDVPATAIDT
+2999 VQDVPATATDT
-3010 EVTITYVKD
+3010 EVTVTYVKD
-3019 GQKATITYQ
+3019 IQKATITYQ
-3028 DENDQQLGGI
+3028 DENGQQLGGI

-3126 LKESDLNK
+3126 LKENDLNK

-3154 GSPRIVKQVV
+3154 GKPIVVKQVV

-3228 IGSWIPNIPG
+3228 IGSW
-3238 QPVTPIPY
+3238 
-3246 PNHPTDPTKPGDEV
+3246 
-3260 PTLPHFPGFIP
+3260 
-3271 VGPDGVT
+3271 
-3278 PLPPVDPDDP
+3278 
-3288 SKGYELPPIPTD
+3288 
-3300 PGVDT
+3300 
-3305 PINYVPEAPK
+3305 
-3315 SSTVTVK
+3315 
-3322 YVDES
+3322 
-3327 GKDLLPPIVTEGKV
+3327 
-3341 GDSYT
+3341 
-3346 SEGKVIKG
+3346 
-3354 YLLKE
+3354 
-3359 VPSNATGTMVEGGT
+3359 
-3373 VVTYVYVPIG
+3373 
-3383 SWIPNIPGQ
+3383 
-3392 PVTPIPYPNHPTDPT
+3392 
-3407 KPGDEVPTL
+3407 
-3416 PHVPGF
+3416 
-3422 IPVGPD
+3422 
-3428 GVTPLPPVDPDDPSK
+3428 
-3443 GYELPPIPTDP
+3443 
-3454 GVDTPISYVPEAPK
+3454 
-3468 STMVTVKYMDES
+3468 
-3480 GKDLLPPIVT
+3480 
-3490 EGKVGDSYTSEGKV
+3490 
-3504 IKGYLLKEVPSNAT
+3504 
-3518 GTMVEGGTVVTYV
+3518 
-3531 YVPIGSWIPN
+3531 
-3541 IPGQPVTPIPY
+3541 
-3552 PNHPTD
+3552 
-3558 PTKPGD
+3558 
-3564 EVPTLP
+3564 
-3570 HVPGFIPV
+3570 
-3578 GPDGVPP
+3578 
-3585 LPPVDPDDPS
+3585 
-3595 KGYELP
+3595 
-3601 PIPTD
+3601 
-3606 PGVDTPINY
+3606 
-3615 VPEVPKSTTVTV
+3615 
-3627 KYVDESGK
+3627 
-3635 DLLPPVVTEGKV
+3635 
-3647 GDSYTSEGKV
+3647 
-3657 IKGYLLKEVP
+3657 
-3667 SNGTGTM
+3667 
-3674 VEGGTVVT
+3674 
-3682 YVYVP
+3682 
-3687 IGSWVPNIPGQP
+3687 VPNIPGQP

-3710 DPTKPGDEV
+3710 DPTKPGD
-3719 PTLPHVPGF
+3719 
-3728 IPVGPDGVTPLP
+3728 
-3740 PVDPDDPSKGYEL
+3740 
-3753 PPIPTDPGVDT
+3753 
-3764 PINYVPE
+3764 
-3771 APKSTTVT
+3771 
-3779 VKYVDESGKELI
+3779 
-3791 PSTQLEGKVGDSY
+3791 
-3804 TSEGKVIKGYLLKEV
+3804 
-3819 PSNAT
+3819 
-3824 GTMVEGG
+3824 
-3831 TVVTYVY
+3831 
-3838 VPIGSWV
+3838 
-3845 PNIPGQPVTPIPYPN
+3845 
-3860 HPTDPTKPGNEVP
+3860 EVP

-3935 VDESGKE
+3935 VDESGKD
-3942 LIPSTQLEG
+3942 LLPPVITEG
-3951 KVGDSYTS
+3951 KVGD
-3959 EGKVIKGYLLKEV
+3959 
-3972 PSNATGTMVE
+3972 
-3982 GGTVVTYVY
+3982 
-3991 VPIGSWVPN
+3991 
-4000 IPGQPV
+4000 
-4006 TPIPYPN
+4006 
-4013 HPTDPTKPRDE
+4013 
-4024 VPTLPHVPGFIP
+4024 
-4036 VGPDGVTPL
+4036 
-4045 RPVDPED
+4045 
-4052 PSKGYELP
+4052 
-4060 PIPTDPG
+4060 
-4067 VDTPISYVPE
+4067 
-4077 APKST
+4077 
-4082 TVTVKYVDE
+4082 
-4091 SGKELI
+4091 
-4097 PSTQLEGKV
+4097 
-4106 GDSYTSEGKVIK
+4106 
-4118 GYLLKEVPSNATGTM
+4118 
-4133 VEGGTVVTYV
+4133 
-4143 YVPIGSWVPN
+4143 
-4153 IPGQPVTP
+4153 
-4161 IPYPNHPT
+4161 
-4169 DPTKPGDE
+4169 
-4177 VPTLPHVPG
+4177 
-4186 FIPVGPDGVTPLP
+4186 
-4199 PVDPDDPSKG
+4199 
-4209 YELPPIPTDPGVDT
+4209 
-4223 PITYV
+4223 
-4228 PEVPKVIAK
+4228 
-4237 PSPPK
+4237 
-4242 ASPIVPSVV
+4242 
-4251 QHATKSEA
+4251 
-4259 LPNTGEVDSS
+4259 
-4269 VLSLLGLSMLT
+4269 
-4280 ATKIGLKKRRVD
+4280 

>member
-1 MNKNNKGFDWYTSRQ
+1 MYKNKKGFDWYTSRQ
-16 RFSIRKFHFGAASI
+16 RFSIRKFHFGAVSI

-43 VSASEEILVSPL
+43 VSASEEIPVSPPVP
-55 GQEVVVSEGRSD
+55 EVVVSEERAE
-67 GLPLSEE
+67 GLLLSEE

-79 SSIFPVSEDV
+79 STLLPVSEDV
-89 KEEVVTDQIQP
+89 KEGVVTEPVQP
-100 ADVLQSEEVQ
+100 ADILQSEEVQ
-110 SDPNHPVEEEVL
+110 SEPNPLVEEEVL
-122 SRQAVISYTV
+122 SRQAVLIYTV

-163 VAPTLPEGYRLVV
+163 VASTLPEGYRLVV

-213 PSQEFTVS
+213 PPQEITVS

-240 AVKTEVSV
+240 VVKTEVSF
-248 PISPSLTELSKEFVE
+248 PISPSLTKLSKEFVE

-282 TGEEKKLGQVGYV
+282 TGEAKKLGQVGYV

-395 FSREKLL
+395 FSRDKLL

-422 PNQADNNKLAPSLRI
+422 PNQADSNKLAPSLRI
-437 GTKFKK
+437 GTKYKK

-458 KPFEATEIYKERIAG
+458 KPFEATEIYKKRIAG
-473 TDREQ
+473 TDREK
-478 YFNANRKNHVI
+478 YFDANRKNHVI
-489 ATGERAEIIAVKQ
+489 RTGEQAEIIAVKQ
-502 DKTWSQAAR
+502 DPTWSQAAR

-520 VTLQSHKDG
+520 VTLQSNKDG

-543 GNSVPINFVLMES
+543 GKSVPINFVLMES

-586 SSYSPVTTGY
+586 SSYSPITTGY
-596 FHDTNRFENV
+596 FQDTNRFENV

-634 QTLSEGSMTIVD
+634 QTSIEKSMTIVD

-681 EVGMFITSLGRQSAM
+681 EVGMFITSMGRQSAM

-770 NAAKNNNNYT
+770 DAAKNNNNYT
-780 LHHSS
+780 LHHST

-827 VTSANTYT
+827 VTSASTYT

-887 PRGTKKETSAS
+887 PRGTKKETTAS

-1013 WTATTDVHGIA
+1013 WTATTDVHGVA

-1063 RPTFVPGTI
+1063 RPTFVPGTT

-1085 KLLDDGSNPV
+1085 KLLDDSSNPV
-1095 DATTAYA
+1095 DATIAYA

-1131 KRYIGSLL
+1131 KRFIGSLL

-1172 SVGLQGKQ
+1172 SVGLQGKE
-1180 QTGRPTFTKGSAID
+1180 QTGRPTFAKGSAID

-1266 IVIEVRPIADPD
+1266 NVIEVRPIADPD

-1292 DYFTAG
+1292 DFFIAG

-1303 GDKVYDPTT
+1303 GDKVYDPAT

-1336 VAGEGVYRLNGDGT
+1336 VAGEGVYRLNDDGT

-1366 TITIADVNGTKVST
+1366 TITIADDNGTKVST

-1394 KETVKRTIRYVYADS
+1394 RETVKRTIHYVYADG
-1409 REASASVEKVLEYT
+1409 REASTSVEKVLQYT

-1428 DPLTG
+1428 NPLTG

-1446 FPLVI
+1446 FPLVT
-1451 SPVIPNYRASQDK
+1451 SPVITNYTASQDDVK
-1464 VEKRTDV
+1464 ERTDV

-1484 SELDKQLATFTYRVV
+1484 REHDKQLATFTYRVV
-1499 DGPELAKEQEIGY
+1499 DGPELAKDQEIGY

-1571 DQPKTPGDQVDPSN
+1571 DQPKTPGDQADPNN

-1596 TITRTVSY
+1596 TITRTVFY

-1609 DGPEAPGTSSQT
+1609 DGTEAPGTSSQT

-1739 TAAIIDE
+1739 TATIIEE

-1783 VVPVDPSNPPTPGTP
+1783 VVPYDPENP
-1798 VDPNNPDGPKWPDSV
+1798 DPNIPKWPDSV

-1836 SSIFEDTVSFT
+1836 SSVFEDTVSFT

-1881 AGYSIKGA
+1881 AGYTIKGA

-1961 PLVNLYEKAGY
+1961 PLVNLYEKSGY
-1972 QVSNKQAYSPAIL
+1972 QVTNKQAYSPATL
-1985 YDTEKDVTQEFIFEL
+1985 YDTEKDVPQEFIFEL
-2000 VQKTTTTTPDN
+2000 VQKTTTTTPDNPQTPGTPVDPTNPDGPRWEEVTKTITRTVAYKLDTVDGQPAPTTETKTNSVTFERTGSYNRVAKQVTYTDWVAKDGDSTLEGQALPLVTGYVAVTATRNSQAVTPSATAEAIEASATTDNVDEIVVYKALSSWTITPPSGTDPVPPIPYGNHPTDPTKPADPTPTPAIPKVDGYVPVGPDGNELPKDPDGNYIPPVPTDPTQPTVITYKALEQKAVIQYLEEGSNKVLSLADEVTGLADQPIVYSTAETIALIKERGYELVQDNFPTNATFDRDTTSPQVYTVVFREKVVTTTPDN

-2123 EARATTDNVD
+2123 EASAKTDNVD

-2145 ITPPPGTDP
+2145 ITPPSGTDP

-2160 GNHPTDPTKPADPTP
+2160 
-2175 TPAIPKVDGYV
+2175 
-2186 PVGPDGNELP
+2186 
-2196 KDPDGNYIPPV
+2196 
-2207 PTDPTQPTVITYKAL
+2207 
-2222 EQKAVIQYLEEG
+2222 
-2234 SNKVLSPAD
+2234 
-2243 EVKGKSGEP
+2243 
-2252 IDYSTAETIALI
+2252 
-2264 EERGYELVQDNFP
+2264 
-2277 TNATYDRDTTSP
+2277 
-2289 QVYTVVFREK
+2289 
-2299 VVTTTPDNPQ
+2299 
-2309 TPGTPVD
+2309 
-2316 PNNPDGPRW
+2316 
-2325 EEVTKTITRTV
+2325 
-2336 AYKLDT
+2336 
-2342 VDGQPAPTTET
+2342 
-2353 KTNSVTFERTGS
+2353 
-2365 YNHVTKQVTYTDWV
+2365 
-2379 AKDGD
+2379 
-2384 STLEGQ
+2384 
-2390 TLPLVTGYVA
+2390 
-2400 VTATRNSQAV
+2400 
-2410 SPSATAEAI
+2410 
-2419 EASATTDNVDE
+2419 
-2430 IVVYKALS
+2430 
-2438 SWTITPPPGT
+2438 
-2448 DPVPPIPYDNHPTD
+2448 
-2462 PTKPA
+2462 
-2467 DPTPTPAIPKVDGYV
+2467 
-2482 PVGPDGNELPK
+2482 
-2493 DPDGNYIP
+2493 
-2501 PVPTDPTQ
+2501 
-2509 PTVITYKAVEQKA
+2509 
-2522 VIQYLEE
+2522 
-2529 GSNKVLSPAD
+2529 
-2539 EVKGKSGEPIDYST
+2539 
-2553 AETIAL
+2553 
-2559 IEERGYELVQDNFP
+2559 
-2573 TNATYDR
+2573 
-2580 DTTSPQVYTVVFRE
+2580 
-2594 KVVTTTPDNPQ
+2594 
-2605 TPGTPVDPNNPD
+2605 
-2617 GPRWEEVTKT
+2617 
-2627 ITRTVAY
+2627 
-2634 KLDTV
+2634 
-2639 DGQPAPTTETKT
+2639 
-2651 NSVTF
+2651 
-2656 ERTGSYNHVT
+2656 
-2666 KQVTYTDWV
+2666 
-2675 AKDNDSTLEGQAL
+2675 
-2688 PLVTGYVA
+2688 
-2696 VTATRNSQTVTPSAT
+2696 
-2711 AEAIEASATT
+2711 
-2721 DNVDEIV
+2721 
-2728 VYKALSSW
+2728 
-2736 TITPPPG
+2736 
-2743 TDPVPPIPYD
+2743 
-2753 NHPTDP
+2753 
-2759 TKPADPTPTPAIPKV
+2759 
-2774 DGYVPVGPDGNELP
+2774 
-2788 KDPDGNY
+2788 
-2795 IPPVPTDPTQPTV
+2795 
-2808 ITYKAVEQKAVIQY
+2808 
-2822 LEEGSNKVLS
+2822 
-2832 PADEVKGKSG
+2832 
-2842 EPIDYSTAE
+2842 
-2851 TIALIEERGYE
+2851 
-2862 LVQDNFPTNAT
+2862 
-2873 FDRDTTSPQ
+2873 
-2882 VYTVVFREKVV
+2882 
-2893 TTTPDNPQ
+2893 
-2901 TPGTPVDPTNPDGP
+2901 
-2915 KWPDGLKESDLNQ
+2915 
-2928 TVTRTIKYQYED
+2928 
-2940 GSEAQPD
+2940 
-2947 VVETLTYKRT
+2947 
-2957 ATVNLVTKVVTYGNW
+2957 
-2972 TSIDDDFDKVDTPAI
+2972 
-2987 VGYTPDKASVAA
+2987 
-2999 VQDVPATAIDT
+2999 
-3010 EVTITYVKD
+3010 
-3019 GQKATITYQ
+3019 
-3028 DENDQQLGGI
+3028 
-3038 DEVTGKSGE
+3038 
-3047 PINYTTT
+3047 
-3054 ARITELTN
+3054 
-3062 QGYEVVT
+3062 
-3069 DGFTKEGGQVFDTD
+3069 
-3083 KDTPQTFTVIVK
+3083 
-3095 AKVVSIT
+3095 
-3102 PDTPQTPGTPVDPNN
+3102 
-3117 PDGPKWPDG
+3117 
-3126 LKESDLNK
+3126 
-3134 TVIRTILYKYENETS
+3134 
-3149 VLAED
+3149 
-3154 GSPRIVKQVV
+3154 
-3164 NFQRTAKVNI
+3164 
-3174 VTGSVTYGEW
+3174 
-3184 SESKTVPAVDSP
+3184 
-3196 VIKGYIT
+3196 
-3203 DTSVVPALTITAND
+3203 
-3217 NDQTITVVYRE
+3217 
-3228 IGSWIPNIPG
+3228 
-3238 QPVTPIPY
+3238 
-3246 PNHPTDPTKPGDEV
+3246 
-3260 PTLPHFPGFIP
+3260 
-3271 VGPDGVT
+3271 
-3278 PLPPVDPDDP
+3278 
-3288 SKGYELPPIPTD
+3288 
-3300 PGVDT
+3300 
-3305 PINYVPEAPK
+3305 
-3315 SSTVTVK
+3315 
-3322 YVDES
+3322 
-3327 GKDLLPPIVTEGKV
+3327 
-3341 GDSYT
+3341 
-3346 SEGKVIKG
+3346 
-3354 YLLKE
+3354 
-3359 VPSNATGTMVEGGT
+3359 
-3373 VVTYVYVPIG
+3373 
-3383 SWIPNIPGQ
+3383 
-3392 PVTPIPYPNHPTDPT
+3392 
-3407 KPGDEVPTL
+3407 
-3416 PHVPGF
+3416 
-3422 IPVGPD
+3422 
-3428 GVTPLPPVDPDDPSK
+3428 
-3443 GYELPPIPTDP
+3443 
-3454 GVDTPISYVPEAPK
+3454 
-3468 STMVTVKYMDES
+3468 
-3480 GKDLLPPIVT
+3480 
-3490 EGKVGDSYTSEGKV
+3490 
-3504 IKGYLLKEVPSNAT
+3504 
-3518 GTMVEGGTVVTYV
+3518 
-3531 YVPIGSWIPN
+3531 
-3541 IPGQPVTPIPY
+3541 
-3552 PNHPTD
+3552 
-3558 PTKPGD
+3558 
-3564 EVPTLP
+3564 
-3570 HVPGFIPV
+3570 
-3578 GPDGVPP
+3578 
-3585 LPPVDPDDPS
+3585 
-3595 KGYELP
+3595 
-3601 PIPTD
+3601 
-3606 PGVDTPINY
+3606 
-3615 VPEVPKSTTVTV
+3615 
-3627 KYVDESGK
+3627 
-3635 DLLPPVVTEGKV
+3635 
-3647 GDSYTSEGKV
+3647 
-3657 IKGYLLKEVP
+3657 
-3667 SNGTGTM
+3667 
-3674 VEGGTVVT
+3674 
-3682 YVYVP
+3682 
-3687 IGSWVPNIPGQP
+3687 
-3699 VTPIPYPNHPT
+3699 
-3710 DPTKPGDEV
+3710 
-3719 PTLPHVPGF
+3719 
-3728 IPVGPDGVTPLP
+3728 
-3740 PVDPDDPSKGYEL
+3740 
-3753 PPIPTDPGVDT
+3753 
-3764 PINYVPE
+3764 
-3771 APKSTTVT
+3771 
-3779 VKYVDESGKELI
+3779 
-3791 PSTQLEGKVGDSY
+3791 
-3804 TSEGKVIKGYLLKEV
+3804 
-3819 PSNAT
+3819 
-3824 GTMVEGG
+3824 
-3831 TVVTYVY
+3831 
-3838 VPIGSWV
+3838 
-3845 PNIPGQPVTPIPYPN
+3845 
-3860 HPTDPTKPGNEVP
+3860 
-3873 TLPHVPG
+3873 
-3880 FIPVGPDGVTPLPPV
+3880 
-3895 DPDDPNKGYELPPIP
+3895 
-3910 TDPGVDTPINYV
+3910 
-3922 PEAPKSTT
+3922 
-3930 VTVKY
+3930 
-3935 VDESGKE
+3935 
-3942 LIPSTQLEG
+3942 
-3951 KVGDSYTS
+3951 
-3959 EGKVIKGYLLKEV
+3959 
-3972 PSNATGTMVE
+3972 
-3982 GGTVVTYVY
+3982 
-3991 VPIGSWVPN
+3991 
-4000 IPGQPV
+4000 
-4006 TPIPYPN
+4006 
-4013 HPTDPTKPRDE
+4013 
-4024 VPTLPHVPGFIP
+4024 
-4036 VGPDGVTPL
+4036 
-4045 RPVDPED
+4045 
-4052 PSKGYELP
+4052 
-4060 PIPTDPG
+4060 
-4067 VDTPISYVPE
+4067 
-4077 APKST
+4077 
-4082 TVTVKYVDE
+4082 
-4091 SGKELI
+4091 
-4097 PSTQLEGKV
+4097 
-4106 GDSYTSEGKVIK
+4106 
-4118 GYLLKEVPSNATGTM
+4118 
-4133 VEGGTVVTYV
+4133 
-4143 YVPIGSWVPN
+4143 
-4153 IPGQPVTP
+4153 
-4161 IPYPNHPT
+4161 
-4169 DPTKPGDE
+4169 
-4177 VPTLPHVPG
+4177 
-4186 FIPVGPDGVTPLP
+4186 
-4199 PVDPDDPSKG
+4199 
-4209 YELPPIPTDPGVDT
+4209 
-4223 PITYV
+4223 
-4228 PEVPKVIAK
+4228 
-4237 PSPPK
+4237 
-4242 ASPIVPSVV
+4242 
-4251 QHATKSEA
+4251 
-4259 LPNTGEVDSS
+4259 
-4269 VLSLLGLSMLT
+4269 
-4280 ATKIGLKKRRVD
+4280 